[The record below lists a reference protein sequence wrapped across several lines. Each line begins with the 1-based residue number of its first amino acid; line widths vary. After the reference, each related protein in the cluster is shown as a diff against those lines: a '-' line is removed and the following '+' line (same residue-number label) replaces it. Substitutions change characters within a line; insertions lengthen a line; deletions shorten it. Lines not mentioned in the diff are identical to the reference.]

1 MVRETSPRPKLRP
14 EGFGVSEQT
23 ERMLE
28 PEGDPVSPTEVMKTG
43 LTEEVMGKAQDY
55 VDNPPPEPKKDPLA
69 FAAEKGYV
77 KAIKGP
83 EEKERY
89 ISNLNVGTEEGNQ
102 TVRQMFE
109 NILGKNPDWDPLLVN
124 WCATFVSDVLDN
136 LGADPLKTN
145 DKYDRLRARKFV
157 KYGSPV
163 ERKNIQQ
170 GDIVV
175 LDFPRDSE
183 GNITFGPGGKRDGVG
198 DHVTFY
204 VGDKSSANK
213 DGSGYIGVLG
223 GNQGYSSEIGIA
235 EYPEENILAVRR
247 ITYDDV
253 DYEFT
258 EALAKDNPNF
268 KAFLK
273 KEGEGFDFESFANP
287 DPMTGFNEGGLAE
300 NDNLELARAYGVT
313 VVDPEETDETLKAFG
328 KAAIE
333 SLPGISTA
341 ATVRDIK
348 EELEEEDPSWGKI
361 GLLAASEVVGM
372 VPGLGDAAQNM
383 VRQGVKRF
391 KTKKGSTYEVK
402 EGNTT
407 VRDKA
412 ARKEHPGESGIQPQ
426 SVKTIYM
433 PRSEVEKFAGLHQN
447 PEIGTEFVP
456 TGSNTAALRYTEDY
470 GPNKAGD
477 IVKGTEV
484 EFTLEPE
491 VGLNPVEIL
500 DFKNPRGI
508 HFGNEITEVVSDA
521 RPVDYA
527 EDLAQAEKL
536 IESDELLKEWRKE
549 NGGKGQR
556 FENPAKEDAEDFF
569 QGDITRKEL
578 QTLINSKLGDP
589 TLYTLDNFP
598 DMPTVT
604 DTVGGMG
611 TKARKYGILG
621 VKGFDLKEGQRVG
634 SRLDIPAYNE
644 YDKWI
649 VSIHDG
655 NVDKG
660 GVVGYGQAIRLK
672 NIEFKSEPK
681 MALDIARKKELKAAD
696 PEKGTPAKY
705 QTKST
710 IARIHG
716 DYVKEDPYE
725 LYEQAKLLLDDP
737 EWTQV
742 GMNPYRGSFFY
753 DKKTGMPVLNAEEV
767 IQVGPLVLAKK
778 VKTPKLSELKKYFGG
793 EFKDGK
799 YKSAARTKDGKV
811 KVFNQGGAVMNEQM
825 EMAFMAEGGLKDDG
839 LSVDPVS
846 GNDIPNGSLAEE
858 VRDDIPAQLSEGEY
872 VVPADVVRFYGVK
885 FFEDL
890 REEAKRGLADMEAN
904 GRIGGEPVPAG
915 GPQVNEA
922 PVTEQEM
929 AALRELAMEMNVGGM
944 VPDVNPN
951 MQPPPQAVGNASP
964 QQPQMMN
971 KGGTVLGFQSAGDT
985 GTTNDALSA
994 VQSKPLTG
1002 GGLGFSL
1009 FGPYTNDGSLP
1020 TGFGDDT
1027 KTTPFEEG
1035 QIVELYKDGKVLSFV
1050 MMRDYQAYLDKIEE
1064 GWLTKEQK
1072 DAKIAEEGPTVAGTD
1087 DTTTTDEETTGTT
1100 DSSDDRTDYRQF
1112 TTQTSTTP
1120 PKNVADMTDDE
1131 LKVALEGMN
1140 IVGRTGSTLAYSMG
1154 LPVGALVGS
1163 QLAANYNNM
1172 LEVARDRKLISDK
1185 EYEDKRKGSIFGG
1198 EKSIFDNL
1206 IDRSDKNKS
1215 LGTSNKKGV
1224 DFGDTWLG
1232 DLLGFDGKAGV
1243 QGPGLKESFG
1253 GARRN
1258 QTATAPSS
1266 TYAAPTTGATAP
1278 GDMGDGLRG
1287 SGTTSSTPSTQ
1298 AEKTSAANAATD
1310 DWVAATQAV
1319 QSSSSDDPDWGSK
1332 IRAQSEASKAATK
1345 AIQEAS
1351 GWSGGFFGTASNP
1364 NWRDAAAQGGLMAK
1378 KKKKK

>member
-14 EGFGVSEQT
+14 KGFGVSEQT

-83 EEKERY
+83 EEKEKY
-89 ISNLNVGTEEGNQ
+89 ISNLNVGTKEGNQ
-102 TVRQMFE
+102 TVRKMFE

-145 DKYDRLRARKFV
+145 DRYDRLRARKYV

-223 GNQGYSSEIGIA
+223 GNQGYNSEIGIA

-273 KEGEGFDFESFANP
+273 KEGEGFDMKSLEENP
-287 DPMTGFNEGGLAE
+287 MSPSNTPMTSRPQGFDEGGLAE
-300 NDNLELARAYGVT
+300 NDNLDLARSYGVT
-313 VVDPEETDETLKAFG
+313 VVDPEETDQTLKAFG

-333 SLPGISTA
+333 SIPGISTA
-341 ATVRDIK
+341 ATIRDIK
-348 EELEEEDPSWGKI
+348 EELQEEDPSLAKI
-361 GLLAASEVVGM
+361 GALAASEVVGL
-372 VPGLGDAAQNM
+372 VPGLGDVAQTM
-383 VRQGVKRF
+383 IRKGADKVTGVL
-391 KTKKGSTYEVK
+391 KK
-402 EGNTT
+402 
-407 VRDKA
+407 
-412 ARKEHPGESGIQPQ
+412 
-426 SVKTIYM
+426 
-433 PRSEVEKFAGLHQN
+433 
-447 PEIGTEFVP
+447 
-456 TGSNTAALRYTEDY
+456 
-470 GPNKAGD
+470 
-477 IVKGTEV
+477 
-484 EFTLEPE
+484 
-491 VGLNPVEIL
+491 
-500 DFKNPRGI
+500 
-508 HFGNEITEVVSDA
+508 A
-521 RPVDYA
+521 RPANYT

-556 FENPAKEDAEDFF
+556 FENPAKQDAEDFY

-589 TLYTLDNFP
+589 TLFTLDNFP
-598 DMPTVT
+598 DMPTIT

-660 GVVGYGQAIRLK
+660 GVIGYGQAIRLK
-672 NIEFKSEPK
+672 NIEFKSDPK

-705 QTKST
+705 QTKAT

-778 VKTPKLSELKKYFGG
+778 VQTPKLSELKKYFGG

-825 EMAFMAEGGLKDDG
+825 EMAFMAEGGLRDDG

-846 GNDIPNGSLAEE
+846 GNDIPNGSMAEE

-890 REEAKRGLADMEAN
+890 RKEAKRGLAEMESN
-904 GRIGGEPVPAG
+904 GRIGGEPVPEG

-944 VPDVNPN
+944 VPPVNPN
-951 MQPPPQAVGNASP
+951 MQPPPQAVGNAAL

-971 KGGTVLGFQSAGDT
+971 KGGTVLGFDGGGD
-985 GTTNDALSA
+985 LSA
-994 VQSKPLTG
+994 VQSQPITG

-1009 FGPYTNDGSLP
+1009 FGPFTNDGSLP
-1020 TGFGDDT
+1020 TN
-1027 KTTPFEEG
+1027 PFEEG

-1072 DAKIAEEGPTVAGTD
+1072 DAKLAEEGPSIAGT
-1087 DTTTTDEETTGTT
+1087 DTTTTTT
-1100 DSSDDRTDYRQF
+1100 DDKTASTTDRSDDRTDYRQF
-1112 TTQTSTTP
+1112 TTQTKPTLT
-1120 PKNVADMTDDE
+1120 KNVADMTDDE

-1140 IVGRTGSTLAYSMG
+1140 IVGRTGSTLAYTMG

-1163 QLAANYNNM
+1163 QLASNYNNM
-1172 LEVARDRKLISDK
+1172 LEVARDRNLISEK

-1198 EKSIFDNL
+1198 EKSLFDNL
-1206 IDRSDKNKS
+1206 IDRSDKNKE
-1215 LGTSNKKGV
+1215 LGTSNKKGI

-1243 QGPGLKESFG
+1243 QGPSLSESFG
-1253 GARRN
+1253 GARRD
-1258 QTATAPSS
+1258 QTALTPSS

-1287 SGTTSSTPSTQ
+1287 SGSTSSAPKTQ
-1298 AEKTSAANAATD
+1298 AEKTAAAKSATD
-1310 DWVAATQAV
+1310 DWVSATQAV
-1319 QSSSSDDPDWGSK
+1319 QSTSTDDPKAWSDAIK
-1332 IRAQSEASKAATK
+1332 AQSEASKAATK

-1351 GWSGGFFGTASNP
+1351 GWSGGFFGSASNP
-1364 NWRDAAAQGGLMAK
+1364 DWRDAAAEGGLMSKKNK
-1378 KKKKK
+1378 KKKK

>member
-124 WCATFVSDVLDN
+124 WCATFVSDVLAN

-313 VVDPEETDETLKAFG
+313 VVDPEETDQTLKALG
-328 KAAIE
+328 KAAVE
-333 SLPGISTA
+333 SIPGISTA
-341 ATVRDIK
+341 ATIRDIK
-348 EELEEEDPSWGKI
+348 EELEKEDPSLAKVGV
-361 GLLAASEVVGM
+361 LAASEVVGL
-372 VPGLGDAAQNM
+372 VPGLGDAAQTMIRKGADKVTRIIKPAANREELLADAPENAQEVLGITEKQKEDWRKSKPKRKQ
-383 VRQGVKRF
+383 VRTPQLQ
-391 KTKKGSTYEVK
+391 KG
-402 EGNTT
+402 
-407 VRDKA
+407 
-412 ARKEHPGESGIQPQ
+412 
-426 SVKTIYM
+426 
-433 PRSEVEKFAGLHQN
+433 
-447 PEIGTEFVP
+447 
-456 TGSNTAALRYTEDY
+456 
-470 GPNKAGD
+470 
-477 IVKGTEV
+477 
-484 EFTLEPE
+484 LEAY
-491 VGLNPVEIL
+491 L
-500 DFKNPRGI
+500 D
-508 HFGNEITEVVSDA
+508 NEITYQEYLELADNF
-521 RPVDYA
+521 RPIVPIKEA
-527 EDLAQAEKL
+527 P
-536 IESDELLKEWRKE
+536 EL
-549 NGGKGQR
+549 
-556 FENPAKEDAEDFF
+556 
-569 QGDITRKEL
+569 
-578 QTLINSKLGDP
+578 P
-589 TLYTLDNFP
+589 TTLDIVSSLKP
-598 DMPTVT
+598 QQVEKGIIGVSKEIED
-604 DTVGGMG
+604 G
-611 TKARKYGILG
+611 T
-621 VKGFDLKEGQRVG
+621 RVA
-634 SRLDIPAYNE
+634 SRLDINAYE
-644 YDKWI
+644 SFDTWV
-649 VSIHDG
+649 VSFHDG
-655 NVDKG
+655 LNDSLSG
-660 GVVGYGQAIRLK
+660 ASIGYGQVAVLE
-672 NIEFKSEPK
+672 NVNFKTIP
-681 MALDIARKKELKAAD
+681 KAAANIA
-696 PEKGTPAKY
+696 KGK
-705 QTKST
+705 TKST
-710 IARIHG
+710 IARIFG
-716 DYVKEDPYE
+716 DYKN
-725 LYEQAKLLLDDP
+725 ADP
-737 EWTQV
+737 EAVHQMAKDILADPDSEWVQV
-742 GMNPYRGSFFY
+742 GMNPYRHSFFY
-753 DKKTGMPVLNAEEV
+753 DKADGMPVTEASEV
-767 IQVGPLVLAKK
+767 IQVGPLVLARNVKK
-778 VKTPKLSELKKYFGG
+778 VSRDDPQFSFLINKNDPESIKN
-793 EFKDGK
+793 
-799 YKSAARTKDGKV
+799 
-811 KVFNQGGAVMNEQM
+811 FNQGGAVMNEQM

-985 GTTNDALSA
+985 GTTDDALSA

-1087 DTTTTDEETTGTT
+1087 DTTTDEETTGTT

-1253 GARRN
+1253 GARRDQTAAIPSIQDTSAADN
-1258 QTATAPSS
+1258 QTAAEE
-1266 TYAAPTTGATAP
+1266 A
-1278 GDMGDGLRG
+1278 MGR
-1287 SGTTSSTPSTQ
+1287 TTSSAPSTQ
-1298 AEKTSAANAATD
+1298 AEKTAAAKAATD
-1310 DWVAATQAV
+1310 DWVAATQVA
-1319 QSSSSDDPDWGSK
+1319 QSTSTDDPKAWSDAIK
-1332 IRAQSEASKAATK
+1332 AQSEASKAATK

>member
-83 EEKERY
+83 EEKEKY

-124 WCATFVSDVLDN
+124 WCATFVSDVLAN

-313 VVDPEETDETLKAFG
+313 VVDPEETDQTLKALG
-328 KAAIE
+328 KAAVE
-333 SLPGISTA
+333 SIPGVSTA
-341 ATVRDIK
+341 ATIRDIK
-348 EELEEEDPSWGKI
+348 EELEKEDPSLAKVGV
-361 GLLAASEVVGM
+361 LAASEVVGL
-372 VPGLGDAAQNM
+372 VPGLGDAAQTM
-383 VRQGVKRF
+383 IRKGADKI
-391 KTKKGSTYEVK
+391 TGALKK
-402 EGNTT
+402 
-407 VRDKA
+407 
-412 ARKEHPGESGIQPQ
+412 
-426 SVKTIYM
+426 
-433 PRSEVEKFAGLHQN
+433 
-447 PEIGTEFVP
+447 
-456 TGSNTAALRYTEDY
+456 
-470 GPNKAGD
+470 
-477 IVKGTEV
+477 
-484 EFTLEPE
+484 
-491 VGLNPVEIL
+491 
-500 DFKNPRGI
+500 
-508 HFGNEITEVVSDA
+508 A

-672 NIEFKSEPK
+672 NIEFKPEPK

-710 IARIHG
+710 IARING

-890 REEAKRGLADMEAN
+890 REEAKRGLAEMEAN

-1072 DAKIAEEGPTVAGTD
+1072 DAKIAEEGPTVEGTD
-1087 DTTTTDEETTGTT
+1087 DTTTTGEGTTT
-1100 DSSDDRTDYRQF
+1100 DSSDDKTDYRQF
-1112 TTQTSTTP
+1112 TTQTGSTK

-1198 EKSIFDNL
+1198 EKSLFDNL
-1206 IDRSDKNKS
+1206 IDRSDQNEKV
-1215 LGTSNKKGV
+1215 GTTNKKGK

-1232 DLLGFDGKAGV
+1232 DLLGFDGKAGI
-1243 QGPGLKESFG
+1243 QARDAEGNLLGLKASFG
-1253 GARRN
+1253 GARRDQTAAIPSIQDTSAADN
-1258 QTATAPSS
+1258 QTAAEE
-1266 TYAAPTTGATAP
+1266 A
-1278 GDMGDGLRG
+1278 MGR
-1287 SGTTSSTPSTQ
+1287 TTSSAPSTQ
-1298 AEKTSAANAATD
+1298 AEKTAAAKAATD
-1310 DWVAATQAV
+1310 DWVAATQVA
-1319 QSSSSDDPDWGSK
+1319 QSTSTDDPKAWSDAIK
-1332 IRAQSEASKAATK
+1332 AQSEASKAATK

>member
-313 VVDPEETDETLKAFG
+313 VVDPEETDQTLKALG
-328 KAAIE
+328 KAAVE
-333 SLPGISTA
+333 SIPGVSTA
-341 ATVRDIK
+341 ATIRDIK
-348 EELEEEDPSWGKI
+348 EELEKEDPSLAKVGV
-361 GLLAASEVVGM
+361 LAASEVVGL
-372 VPGLGDAAQNM
+372 VPGLGDAAQTMIRKGADKVTRIIKPAANREELLADAPKNAQEVLGITEKQKEDWRKSKPKRKQ
-383 VRQGVKRF
+383 VRTPQLQ
-391 KTKKGSTYEVK
+391 KG
-402 EGNTT
+402 
-407 VRDKA
+407 
-412 ARKEHPGESGIQPQ
+412 
-426 SVKTIYM
+426 
-433 PRSEVEKFAGLHQN
+433 
-447 PEIGTEFVP
+447 
-456 TGSNTAALRYTEDY
+456 
-470 GPNKAGD
+470 
-477 IVKGTEV
+477 
-484 EFTLEPE
+484 LEAY
-491 VGLNPVEIL
+491 L
-500 DFKNPRGI
+500 D
-508 HFGNEITEVVSDA
+508 NEITYQEYLELADNF
-521 RPVDYA
+521 RPIVPIKEA
-527 EDLAQAEKL
+527 P
-536 IESDELLKEWRKE
+536 EL
-549 NGGKGQR
+549 
-556 FENPAKEDAEDFF
+556 
-569 QGDITRKEL
+569 
-578 QTLINSKLGDP
+578 P
-589 TLYTLDNFP
+589 TTLDIVSSLKP
-598 DMPTVT
+598 QQVEKGIIGVSKEIED
-604 DTVGGMG
+604 G
-611 TKARKYGILG
+611 T
-621 VKGFDLKEGQRVG
+621 RVA
-634 SRLDIPAYNE
+634 SRLDINAYE
-644 YDKWI
+644 SFDTWV
-649 VSIHDG
+649 VSFHDG
-655 NVDKG
+655 LNDSLSG
-660 GVVGYGQAIRLK
+660 ASIGYGQVAVLE
-672 NIEFKSEPK
+672 NVNFKTIP
-681 MALDIARKKELKAAD
+681 KAAANIA
-696 PEKGTPAKY
+696 KGK
-705 QTKST
+705 TKST
-710 IARIHG
+710 IARIFG
-716 DYVKEDPYE
+716 DYKN
-725 LYEQAKLLLDDP
+725 ADP
-737 EWTQV
+737 EAVHQMAKDILADPDSEWVQV
-742 GMNPYRGSFFY
+742 GMNPYRHSFFY
-753 DKKTGMPVLNAEEV
+753 DKADGMPVTEASEV
-767 IQVGPLVLAKK
+767 IQVGPLVLARNVKK
-778 VKTPKLSELKKYFGG
+778 VSRDDPQFSFLINKNDPESIKN
-793 EFKDGK
+793 
-799 YKSAARTKDGKV
+799 
-811 KVFNQGGAVMNEQM
+811 FNQGGAVMNEQM

-890 REEAKRGLADMEAN
+890 REEAKRGLAEMEAN

-944 VPDVNPN
+944 VPDMNPN

-1050 MMRDYQAYLDKIEE
+1050 MMRDYQDYLDKIEE

-1198 EKSIFDNL
+1198 EKSLFDNL
-1206 IDRSDKNKS
+1206 IDRSDQNQK
-1215 LGTSNKKGV
+1215 LGTTNKKGK

-1232 DLLGFDGKAGV
+1232 DLLGFDGKAGI
-1243 QGPGLKESFG
+1243 QARDAEGNLLGLKASFG
-1253 GARRN
+1253 GARRDQTAAIPSIQDTSAADN
-1258 QTATAPSS
+1258 QTAAEE
-1266 TYAAPTTGATAP
+1266 A
-1278 GDMGDGLRG
+1278 MGR
-1287 SGTTSSTPSTQ
+1287 TTSSAPSTQ
-1298 AEKTSAANAATD
+1298 AEKTAAAKAATD
-1310 DWVAATQAV
+1310 DWVAATQVA
-1319 QSSSSDDPDWGSK
+1319 QSTSTDDPKAWSDAIK
-1332 IRAQSEASKAATK
+1332 AQSEASKAATK

>member
-28 PEGDPVSPTEVMKTG
+28 PEGDPISPTEVMKTG
-43 LTEEVMGKAQDY
+43 LTDDVMGKAQDY

-83 EEKERY
+83 EEKEKY

-102 TVRQMFE
+102 TVRKMFE

-145 DKYDRLRARKFV
+145 DRYDRLRARKYV
-157 KYGSPV
+157 KYGSAV

-268 KAFLK
+268 EAFLK
-273 KEGEGFDFESFANP
+273 KEGEGFDMKSLEENP
-287 DPMTGFNEGGLAE
+287 MSPSNRPMASRPQGFDEGGLAE
-300 NDNLELARAYGVT
+300 NKDLDLARSYGVT
-313 VVDPEETDETLKAFG
+313 VVDPEETDQTLKAFG

-333 SLPGISTA
+333 SIPGISTA
-341 ATVRDIK
+341 ATIRDIK
-348 EELEEEDPSWGKI
+348 EELQEEDPSWGKI
-361 GLLAASEVVGM
+361 GLLTAGEVVGM

-433 PRSEVEKFAGLHQN
+433 PRSELEKFAGVHQN
-447 PEIGTEFVP
+447 PDMPTEFVP
-456 TGSNTAALRYTEDY
+456 TGPDTAALRLTKDW
-470 GPNKAGD
+470 GPRKAGE
-477 IVKGTEV
+477 ILQGTEV
-484 EFTLEPE
+484 KFTLEPE

-500 DFKNPRGI
+500 DFRSPRGI
-508 HFGNEITEVVSDA
+508 HFGNEITEVMYDVKISPA
-521 RPVDYA
+521 ASR
-527 EDLAQAEKL
+527 E
-536 IESDELLKEWRKE
+536 ELLDDASE
-549 NGGKGQR
+549 NAQEVLGITEKQ
-556 FENPAKEDAEDFF
+556 KEDW
-569 QGDITRKEL
+569 R
-578 QTLINSKLGDP
+578 NSKPKKKQVRTHQLQKGLEDYLENEI
-589 TLYTLDNFP
+589 TYQEYLELADNFRP
-598 DMPTVT
+598 IVPIKEAPELPTTMDIVSSLTPNQVKKGVIGVT
-604 DTVGGMG
+604 KNIEDG
-611 TKARKYGILG
+611 T
-621 VKGFDLKEGQRVG
+621 RVA
-634 SRLDIPAYNE
+634 SRLDINAYENF
-644 YDKWI
+644 DTWV
-649 VSIHDG
+649 VSFHDG
-655 NVDKG
+655 LNDSLSG
-660 GVVGYGQAIRLK
+660 ASVGYGQVAVLNNVSFK
-672 NIEFKSEPK
+672 TNPKGAANIAKGK
-681 MALDIARKKELKAAD
+681 GKA
-696 PEKGTPAKY
+696 
-705 QTKST
+705 T
-710 IARIHG
+710 IARIFG
-716 DYVKEDPYE
+716 DYEN
-725 LYEQAKLLLDDP
+725 ADP
-737 EWTQV
+737 EAVHQMAKEILADPESEWVQV
-742 GMNPYRGSFFY
+742 GMNPFRHSFFY
-753 DKKTGMPVLNAEEV
+753 DKADGMPVTEASQI
-767 IQVGPLVLAKK
+767 IQVGPLVLAKNVKK
-778 VKTPKLSELKKYFGG
+778 VSRDDP
-793 EFKDGK
+793 EFSFLLNKNDPESIK
-799 YKSAARTKDGKV
+799 NY
-811 KVFNQGGAVMNEQM
+811 NQGGAVMNEQM
-825 EMAFMAEGGLKDDG
+825 EMAFMAEGGLRDDG

-846 GNDIPNGSLAEE
+846 GNDIPNGSMAEE

-890 REEAKRGLADMEAN
+890 REEAKRGLAEMESN

-929 AALRELAMEMNVGGM
+929 AALRELALEMNVGGM
-944 VPDVNPN
+944 VPSTNPN
-951 MQPPPQAVGNASP
+951 MQPPPQAVGNAAP

-985 GTTNDALSA
+985 GTTSDALSA
-994 VQSKPLTG
+994 VQSEPLTG

-1050 MMRDYQAYLDKIEE
+1050 MMRDYQDYLDKIAE

-1072 DAKIAEEGPTVAGTD
+1072 DAKLAEEGPSIAGPDTTTTTTD
-1087 DTTTTDEETTGTT
+1087 DTTASTT
-1100 DSSDDRTDYRQF
+1100 DSSDDRTDYRKF
-1112 TTQTSTTP
+1112 TTESKPTLT
-1120 PKNVADMTDDE
+1120 KNVADMTDDE

-1140 IVGRTGSTLAYSMG
+1140 IVGRTGSTLAYTMG

-1163 QLAANYNNM
+1163 QLASNYNNM
-1172 LEVARDRKLISDK
+1172 LEVARDRNLISEK
-1185 EYEDKRKGSIFGG
+1185 EYGDKRKGSIFGG
-1198 EKSIFDNL
+1198 EKSLFDNL
-1206 IDRSDKNKS
+1206 IDRSNKNKE
-1215 LGTSNKKGV
+1215 LAIKKV
-1224 DFGDTWLG
+1224 
-1232 DLLGFDGKAGV
+1232 
-1243 QGPGLKESFG
+1243 
-1253 GARRN
+1253 
-1258 QTATAPSS
+1258 
-1266 TYAAPTTGATAP
+1266 
-1278 GDMGDGLRG
+1278 
-1287 SGTTSSTPSTQ
+1287 
-1298 AEKTSAANAATD
+1298 
-1310 DWVAATQAV
+1310 
-1319 QSSSSDDPDWGSK
+1319 
-1332 IRAQSEASKAATK
+1332 
-1345 AIQEAS
+1345 
-1351 GWSGGFFGTASNP
+1351 
-1364 NWRDAAAQGGLMAK
+1364 
-1378 KKKKK
+1378 

>member
-14 EGFGVSEQT
+14 KGFGVSEQT

-28 PEGDPVSPTEVMKTG
+28 PEGDPISPTEVMKTG
-43 LTEEVMGKAQDY
+43 LTDDVMGKAQDY

-83 EEKERY
+83 EEKEKY
-89 ISNLNVGTEEGNQ
+89 ISNLNVGTKEGNQ
-102 TVRQMFE
+102 TVRKMFE

-145 DKYDRLRARKFV
+145 DRYDRLRARKYV

-183 GNITFGPGGKRDGVG
+183 GNITFAPGGKRDGVG

-273 KEGEGFDFESFANP
+273 KEGEGFDMKSLEENP
-287 DPMTGFNEGGLAE
+287 MSPSNTPMTSRPQGFDEGGLAE
-300 NDNLELARAYGVT
+300 NDNLDLARSYGVT
-313 VVDPEETDETLKAFG
+313 VVDPEETDQTLKAFG

-348 EELEEEDPSWGKI
+348 EELQEEDPSWGKI
-361 GLLAASEVVGM
+361 GLLAAGEVVGM

-433 PRSEVEKFAGLHQN
+433 PRSEVEKFGGVHQN
-447 PEIGTEFVP
+447 PDIPTEFIP
-456 TGSNTAALRYTEDY
+456 TGPDTAALRLTEDW
-470 GPNKAGD
+470 GPLKAGD
-477 IVKGTEV
+477 ILPETEV
-484 EFTLEPE
+484 KFTLDPE

-500 DFKNPRGI
+500 DFRSPRGI
-508 HFGNEITEVVSDA
+508 HFGNEITEVMDDV
-521 RPVDYA
+521 RPANYA
-527 EDLAQAEKL
+527 EDLAQAEEL

-556 FENPAKEDAEDFF
+556 FENPAKQDAEDFY

-589 TLYTLDNFP
+589 TLFTLDNFP
-598 DMPTVT
+598 DMPTIT

-660 GVVGYGQAIRLK
+660 GVIGYGQAIRLK
-672 NIEFKSEPK
+672 NIEFKSDPK

-705 QTKST
+705 QTKAT

-778 VKTPKLSELKKYFGG
+778 VQTPKLSELKKYFGG

-825 EMAFMAEGGLKDDG
+825 EMAFMAEGGLRDDG

-846 GNDIPNGSLAEE
+846 GNDIPNGSMAEE

-890 REEAKRGLADMEAN
+890 REEAKRGLAEMESN
-904 GRIGGEPVPAG
+904 GRIGGEPVPEG

-944 VPDVNPN
+944 VPPVNPN
-951 MQPPPQAVGNASP
+951 MQPPPQAVGNAAP

-971 KGGTVLGFQSAGDT
+971 KGGTVLGFDNGGD
-985 GTTNDALSA
+985 LSA
-994 VQSKPLTG
+994 VQSQPITG

-1009 FGPYTNDGSLP
+1009 FGPSTNDGSLP
-1020 TGFGDDT
+1020 TN
-1027 KTTPFEEG
+1027 PFEEG
-1035 QIVELYKDGKVLSFV
+1035 QIVELYKDGRVLSFV

-1072 DAKIAEEGPTVAGTD
+1072 DAKLAEEGPSIAGT
-1087 DTTTTDEETTGTT
+1087 DTTTTTTT
-1100 DSSDDRTDYRQF
+1100 DDKTASTTDRSDDRTDYRQF
-1112 TTQTSTTP
+1112 TTQTKPTLT
-1120 PKNVADMTDDE
+1120 KNVADMTDDE

-1140 IVGRTGSTLAYSMG
+1140 IVGRTGSTLAYTMG

-1163 QLAANYNNM
+1163 QLASNYNNM
-1172 LEVARDRKLISDK
+1172 LEVARDRNLISDK
-1185 EYEDKRKGSIFGG
+1185 EYESKRKGSIFGG
-1198 EKSIFDNL
+1198 EKSLFDNL
-1206 IDRSDKNKS
+1206 IDRSDKNKE
-1215 LGTSNKKGV
+1215 LGTSNKKGI

-1243 QGPGLKESFG
+1243 QGPSLSESFG
-1253 GARRN
+1253 GARRD
-1258 QTATAPSS
+1258 QTALTPSS

-1287 SGTTSSTPSTQ
+1287 SGSTSSAPKTQ
-1298 AEKTSAANAATD
+1298 AEKTAAAKSATD
-1310 DWVAATQAV
+1310 DWVSATQAV
-1319 QSSSSDDPDWGSK
+1319 QSTSTDDPKAWSDAIK
-1332 IRAQSEASKAATK
+1332 AQSEASKAATK

-1351 GWSGGFFGTASNP
+1351 GWSGGFFGSASNP
-1364 NWRDAAAQGGLMAK
+1364 NWRDAAAEGGLMSKKNK
-1378 KKKKK
+1378 KKKK

>member
-183 GNITFGPGGKRDGVG
+183 NNITFGPGGKRDGVG

-348 EELEEEDPSWGKI
+348 EELEKEDPSLAKVGV
-361 GLLAASEVVGM
+361 LAASEVVGL
-372 VPGLGDAAQNM
+372 VPGLGDAAQTMIRKGADKVTRIIKPAANREELLADAPENAQEVLGITEKQKEDWRKSKPKRKQ
-383 VRQGVKRF
+383 VRTPQLQ
-391 KTKKGSTYEVK
+391 KG
-402 EGNTT
+402 
-407 VRDKA
+407 
-412 ARKEHPGESGIQPQ
+412 
-426 SVKTIYM
+426 
-433 PRSEVEKFAGLHQN
+433 
-447 PEIGTEFVP
+447 
-456 TGSNTAALRYTEDY
+456 
-470 GPNKAGD
+470 
-477 IVKGTEV
+477 
-484 EFTLEPE
+484 LEAY
-491 VGLNPVEIL
+491 L
-500 DFKNPRGI
+500 D
-508 HFGNEITEVVSDA
+508 NEITYQEYLELADNF
-521 RPVDYA
+521 RPIVPIKEA
-527 EDLAQAEKL
+527 P
-536 IESDELLKEWRKE
+536 EL
-549 NGGKGQR
+549 
-556 FENPAKEDAEDFF
+556 
-569 QGDITRKEL
+569 
-578 QTLINSKLGDP
+578 P
-589 TLYTLDNFP
+589 TTLDIVSSLKP
-598 DMPTVT
+598 QQVEKGIIGVSKEIED
-604 DTVGGMG
+604 G
-611 TKARKYGILG
+611 T
-621 VKGFDLKEGQRVG
+621 RVA
-634 SRLDIPAYNE
+634 SRLDINAYE
-644 YDKWI
+644 SFDTWV
-649 VSIHDG
+649 VSFHDG
-655 NVDKG
+655 LNDSLSG
-660 GVVGYGQAIRLK
+660 ASIGYGQVAVLE
-672 NIEFKSEPK
+672 NVNFKTIP
-681 MALDIARKKELKAAD
+681 KAAANIA
-696 PEKGTPAKY
+696 KGK
-705 QTKST
+705 TKST
-710 IARIHG
+710 IARIFG
-716 DYVKEDPYE
+716 DYKN
-725 LYEQAKLLLDDP
+725 ADP
-737 EWTQV
+737 EAVHQMAKDILADPDSEWVQV
-742 GMNPYRGSFFY
+742 GMNPYRHSFFY
-753 DKKTGMPVLNAEEV
+753 DKADGMPVTEASEV
-767 IQVGPLVLAKK
+767 IQVGPLVLARNVKK
-778 VKTPKLSELKKYFGG
+778 VSRDDPQFSFLINKNDPESIKN
-793 EFKDGK
+793 
-799 YKSAARTKDGKV
+799 
-811 KVFNQGGAVMNEQM
+811 FNQGGAVMNEQM

-1050 MMRDYQAYLDKIEE
+1050 MMRDYQDYLDKIEE

-1198 EKSIFDNL
+1198 EKSLFDNL
-1206 IDRSDKNKS
+1206 IDRSDQNEK
-1215 LGTSNKKGV
+1215 LGTTNKKGK

-1232 DLLGFDGKAGV
+1232 DLLGFDGKAGI
-1243 QGPGLKESFG
+1243 QARDAEGNLLGLKASFG
-1253 GARRN
+1253 GARRDQTAAIPSIQDTSAADN
-1258 QTATAPSS
+1258 QTAAEK
-1266 TYAAPTTGATAP
+1266 A
-1278 GDMGDGLRG
+1278 MGR
-1287 SGTTSSTPSTQ
+1287 TTSSAPSTQ
-1298 AEKTSAANAATD
+1298 AEKTAAAKAATD
-1310 DWVAATQAV
+1310 DWAAATQVA
-1319 QSSSSDDPDWGSK
+1319 QSTSTDDPKAWSDAIK
-1332 IRAQSEASKAATK
+1332 AQSEASKAATK

>member
-69 FAAEKGYV
+69 FATEKGYV

-83 EEKERY
+83 EEKEKY

-102 TVRQMFE
+102 TVRKMFE

-145 DKYDRLRARKFV
+145 DRYDRLRARKYV

-204 VGDKSSANK
+204 VGNKSSANK

-223 GNQGYSSEIGIA
+223 GNQGYNSEIGIA

-287 DPMTGFNEGGLAE
+287 NQMAGFNEGGLAE
-300 NDNLELARAYGVT
+300 NDNLELARSYGVS
-313 VVDPEETDETLKAFG
+313 VVDPEETDQTLKAFG

-333 SLPGISTA
+333 SIPGISTA

-348 EELEEEDPSWGKI
+348 EELQEEDPSWGKI
-361 GLLAASEVVGM
+361 GLLAAGEVVGM
-372 VPGLGDAAQNM
+372 VPGLGDVAQNM

-391 KTKKGSTYEVK
+391 KTGRGSTYKVEEGSRTTRERAPDEV
-402 EGNTT
+402 G
-407 VRDKA
+407 
-412 ARKEHPGESGIQPQ
+412 GEVVTQPTSG
-426 SVKTIYM
+426 KTIYM
-433 PRSEVEKFAGLHQN
+433 SYDDMERFGLLFQKGE
-447 PEIGTEFVP
+447 PGLYQFVP
-456 TGSNTAALRYTEDY
+456 IEGQKGKAHLTFAKDY

-477 IVKGTEV
+477 PVPNTEV
-484 EFTLEPE
+484 SFTTEPK
-491 VGLNPVEIL
+491 VGDHPVEIYEST
-500 DFKNPRGI
+500 NNNRVSI
-508 HFGNEITEVVSDA
+508 HFGSEITEVMDDV
-521 RPVDYA
+521 RPANYA

-556 FENPAKEDAEDFF
+556 FENPAKQDAEDFY

-589 TLYTLDNFP
+589 TLFTLDNFP
-598 DMPTVT
+598 DMPTIT

-660 GVVGYGQAIRLK
+660 GVIGYGQAIRLK
-672 NIEFKSEPK
+672 NIEFKSDPK

-705 QTKST
+705 QTKAT

-778 VKTPKLSELKKYFGG
+778 VETPKLSELKKYFGG

-799 YKSAARTKDGKV
+799 YKSATRTKDGKV

-825 EMAFMAEGGLKDDG
+825 EMAFMAEGGLRDDG

-846 GNDIPNGSLAEE
+846 GNDIPNGSMAEE

-890 REEAKRGLADMEAN
+890 RKEAKRGLAEMESN
-904 GRIGGEPVPAG
+904 GRIGGEPVPEG

-944 VPDVNPN
+944 VPSVNPN
-951 MQPPPQAVGNASP
+951 MQPPPQAVGNAAP

-971 KGGTVLGFQSAGDT
+971 KGGTVLGFDGGGD
-985 GTTNDALSA
+985 LSA
-994 VQSKPLTG
+994 VQSQPITG

-1009 FGPYTNDGSLP
+1009 FGPSTNDGSLP
-1020 TGFGDDT
+1020 TS
-1027 KTTPFEEG
+1027 PFEEG

-1072 DAKIAEEGPTVAGTD
+1072 DAKLAEEGPSIAGT
-1087 DTTTTDEETTGTT
+1087 DTTTTTTDDKTASTT

-1112 TTQTSTTP
+1112 TTQTKPTLT
-1120 PKNVADMTDDE
+1120 KNVADMTDDE

-1140 IVGRTGSTLAYSMG
+1140 IVGRTGSTLAYTMG

-1163 QLAANYNNM
+1163 QLASNYNNM
-1172 LEVARDRKLISDK
+1172 LEVARDRNLISEK

-1198 EKSIFDNL
+1198 EKSLFDNL
-1206 IDRSDKNKS
+1206 IDRSDKNKE
-1215 LGTSNKKGV
+1215 LGTSNKKGI

-1243 QGPGLKESFG
+1243 QGPSLSESFG
-1253 GARRN
+1253 GARRD
-1258 QTATAPSS
+1258 QTALTPSS

-1287 SGTTSSTPSTQ
+1287 PGSTSTAPATQ
-1298 AEKTSAANAATD
+1298 AEKTAAAKSATD

-1319 QSSSSDDPDWGSK
+1319 KSTSTDDPNWGAAIK
-1332 IRAQSEASKAATK
+1332 AQSDASKAATK

-1351 GWSGGFFGTASNP
+1351 GWSGGFFGSASNP
-1364 NWRDAAAQGGLMAK
+1364 NWRDAAAEGGLMSKKNK
-1378 KKKKK
+1378 KKKK

>member
-183 GNITFGPGGKRDGVG
+183 GNITFGPGGKRDSVG

-287 DPMTGFNEGGLAE
+287 DPMTGFN
-300 NDNLELARAYGVT
+300 
-313 VVDPEETDETLKAFG
+313 
-328 KAAIE
+328 
-333 SLPGISTA
+333 
-341 ATVRDIK
+341 
-348 EELEEEDPSWGKI
+348 
-361 GLLAASEVVGM
+361 
-372 VPGLGDAAQNM
+372 
-383 VRQGVKRF
+383 
-391 KTKKGSTYEVK
+391 
-402 EGNTT
+402 
-407 VRDKA
+407 
-412 ARKEHPGESGIQPQ
+412 
-426 SVKTIYM
+426 
-433 PRSEVEKFAGLHQN
+433 
-447 PEIGTEFVP
+447 
-456 TGSNTAALRYTEDY
+456 
-470 GPNKAGD
+470 
-477 IVKGTEV
+477 
-484 EFTLEPE
+484 
-491 VGLNPVEIL
+491 
-500 DFKNPRGI
+500 
-508 HFGNEITEVVSDA
+508 
-521 RPVDYA
+521 
-527 EDLAQAEKL
+527 
-536 IESDELLKEWRKE
+536 
-549 NGGKGQR
+549 
-556 FENPAKEDAEDFF
+556 
-569 QGDITRKEL
+569 
-578 QTLINSKLGDP
+578 
-589 TLYTLDNFP
+589 
-598 DMPTVT
+598 
-604 DTVGGMG
+604 
-611 TKARKYGILG
+611 
-621 VKGFDLKEGQRVG
+621 
-634 SRLDIPAYNE
+634 
-644 YDKWI
+644 
-649 VSIHDG
+649 
-655 NVDKG
+655 
-660 GVVGYGQAIRLK
+660 
-672 NIEFKSEPK
+672 
-681 MALDIARKKELKAAD
+681 
-696 PEKGTPAKY
+696 
-705 QTKST
+705 
-710 IARIHG
+710 
-716 DYVKEDPYE
+716 
-725 LYEQAKLLLDDP
+725 
-737 EWTQV
+737 
-742 GMNPYRGSFFY
+742 
-753 DKKTGMPVLNAEEV
+753 
-767 IQVGPLVLAKK
+767 
-778 VKTPKLSELKKYFGG
+778 
-793 EFKDGK
+793 
-799 YKSAARTKDGKV
+799 
-811 KVFNQGGAVMNEQM
+811 QGGAVMNEQI

-1100 DSSDDRTDYRQF
+1100 DSSDDKTDYRQF

-1206 IDRSDKNKS
+1206 IDRSDKNKA

-1253 GARRN
+1253 GARRDQTAAIPSIQDTSAADN
-1258 QTATAPSS
+1258 QTAAEE
-1266 TYAAPTTGATAP
+1266 A
-1278 GDMGDGLRG
+1278 MGR
-1287 SGTTSSTPSTQ
+1287 TTSSAPNTQ
-1298 AEKTSAANAATD
+1298 AEKTAAAKAATD
-1310 DWVAATQAV
+1310 DWVAATQVA
-1319 QSSSSDDPDWGSK
+1319 QSTSTDDPKAWSDAIK
-1332 IRAQSEASKAATK
+1332 AQSEASKAATK

>member
-124 WCATFVSDVLDN
+124 WCATFVSDVLAN

-348 EELEEEDPSWGKI
+348 EELEKEDPSLAKVGV
-361 GLLAASEVVGM
+361 LAASEVVGL
-372 VPGLGDAAQNM
+372 VPGLGDAAQTMIRKGADKVTRIIKPAANREELLADAPENAQEVLGITEKQKEDWRKSKPKRKQ
-383 VRQGVKRF
+383 VRTPQLQ
-391 KTKKGSTYEVK
+391 KG
-402 EGNTT
+402 
-407 VRDKA
+407 
-412 ARKEHPGESGIQPQ
+412 
-426 SVKTIYM
+426 
-433 PRSEVEKFAGLHQN
+433 
-447 PEIGTEFVP
+447 
-456 TGSNTAALRYTEDY
+456 
-470 GPNKAGD
+470 
-477 IVKGTEV
+477 
-484 EFTLEPE
+484 LEAY
-491 VGLNPVEIL
+491 L
-500 DFKNPRGI
+500 D
-508 HFGNEITEVVSDA
+508 NEITYQEYLELADNF
-521 RPVDYA
+521 RPIVP
-527 EDLAQAEKL
+527 
-536 IESDELLKEWRKE
+536 IKEAPGR
-549 NGGKGQR
+549 
-556 FENPAKEDAEDFF
+556 
-569 QGDITRKEL
+569 
-578 QTLINSKLGDP
+578 P
-589 TLYTLDNFP
+589 TTLDIVSSLKP
-598 DMPTVT
+598 QQVEKGIIGVSKEIED
-604 DTVGGMG
+604 G
-611 TKARKYGILG
+611 T
-621 VKGFDLKEGQRVG
+621 RVA
-634 SRLDIPAYNE
+634 SRLDINAYE
-644 YDKWI
+644 SFDTWV
-649 VSIHDG
+649 VSFHAGLNDSLSGASIG
-655 NVDKG
+655 YCQVAVLENV
-660 GVVGYGQAIRLK
+660 
-672 NIEFKSEPK
+672 NFKTIP
-681 MALDIARKKELKAAD
+681 KAAANIA
-696 PEKGTPAKY
+696 KGK
-705 QTKST
+705 TKTT
-710 IARIHG
+710 IARIFG
-716 DYVKEDPYE
+716 DYKN
-725 LYEQAKLLLDDP
+725 ADP
-737 EWTQV
+737 EAVHQMAKDILADPDSEWVQV
-742 GMNPYRGSFFY
+742 GMNPYRHSFFY
-753 DKKTGMPVLNAEEV
+753 DKADGMPVTEASEV
-767 IQVGPLVLAKK
+767 IQVGPLVLARNVKK
-778 VKTPKLSELKKYFGG
+778 VSRDDPQFSFLINKNDPESIKN
-793 EFKDGK
+793 
-799 YKSAARTKDGKV
+799 
-811 KVFNQGGAVMNEQM
+811 FNQGGAVMNEQM

-890 REEAKRGLADMEAN
+890 REEAKRGLAEMEAN

-1087 DTTTTDEETTGTT
+1087 DTTTDEETTGTT

-1253 GARRN
+1253 GARRD

-1287 SGTTSSTPSTQ
+1287 SGTTSSAPSTQ
-1298 AEKTSAANAATD
+1298 AEKTAAANAATN

>member
-83 EEKERY
+83 EEKEKY

-124 WCATFVSDVLDN
+124 WCATFVSDVLAN

-313 VVDPEETDETLKAFG
+313 VVDPEETDQTLKALG
-328 KAAIE
+328 KAAVE
-333 SLPGISTA
+333 SIPGVSTA
-341 ATVRDIK
+341 ATIRDIK
-348 EELEEEDPSWGKI
+348 EELEKEDPSLAKVGV
-361 GLLAASEVVGM
+361 LAASEVVGL
-372 VPGLGDAAQNM
+372 VPGLGDAAQTMIRKGADKVTRIIKPAANREELLADAPENAQEVLGITEKQKEDWRKSKPKRKQ
-383 VRQGVKRF
+383 VRTPQLQ
-391 KTKKGSTYEVK
+391 KG
-402 EGNTT
+402 
-407 VRDKA
+407 
-412 ARKEHPGESGIQPQ
+412 
-426 SVKTIYM
+426 
-433 PRSEVEKFAGLHQN
+433 
-447 PEIGTEFVP
+447 
-456 TGSNTAALRYTEDY
+456 
-470 GPNKAGD
+470 
-477 IVKGTEV
+477 
-484 EFTLEPE
+484 LEAY
-491 VGLNPVEIL
+491 L
-500 DFKNPRGI
+500 D
-508 HFGNEITEVVSDA
+508 NEITYQEYLELADNF
-521 RPVDYA
+521 RPIVPIKEA
-527 EDLAQAEKL
+527 P
-536 IESDELLKEWRKE
+536 EL
-549 NGGKGQR
+549 
-556 FENPAKEDAEDFF
+556 
-569 QGDITRKEL
+569 
-578 QTLINSKLGDP
+578 P
-589 TLYTLDNFP
+589 TTLDIVSSLKP
-598 DMPTVT
+598 QQVEKGIIGVSKEIED
-604 DTVGGMG
+604 G
-611 TKARKYGILG
+611 T
-621 VKGFDLKEGQRVG
+621 RVA
-634 SRLDIPAYNE
+634 SRLDINAYE
-644 YDKWI
+644 SFDTWV
-649 VSIHDG
+649 VSFHDG
-655 NVDKG
+655 LNDSLSG
-660 GVVGYGQAIRLK
+660 ASIGYGQVAVLE
-672 NIEFKSEPK
+672 NVNFKTIP
-681 MALDIARKKELKAAD
+681 KAAANIA
-696 PEKGTPAKY
+696 KGK
-705 QTKST
+705 TKST
-710 IARIHG
+710 IARIFG
-716 DYVKEDPYE
+716 DYKN
-725 LYEQAKLLLDDP
+725 ADP
-737 EWTQV
+737 EAVHQMAKDILADPDSEWVQV
-742 GMNPYRGSFFY
+742 GMNPYRHSFFY
-753 DKKTGMPVLNAEEV
+753 DKADGMPVTEASEV
-767 IQVGPLVLAKK
+767 IQVGPLVLARNVKK
-778 VKTPKLSELKKYFGG
+778 VSRDDPQFSFLINKNDPESIKN
-793 EFKDGK
+793 
-799 YKSAARTKDGKV
+799 
-811 KVFNQGGAVMNEQM
+811 FNQGGAVMNEQM

-890 REEAKRGLADMEAN
+890 REEAKRGLAEMEAN

-985 GTTNDALSA
+985 GTTDDALSA

-1198 EKSIFDNL
+1198 EKSLFDNL
-1206 IDRSDKNKS
+1206 IDRSDQNEK
-1215 LGTSNKKGV
+1215 LGTTNKKGK

-1232 DLLGFDGKAGV
+1232 DLLGFDGKAGI
-1243 QGPGLKESFG
+1243 QARDAEGNLLGLKASFG
-1253 GARRN
+1253 GARRDQTAAIPSIQDTSAADN
-1258 QTATAPSS
+1258 QTAAEE
-1266 TYAAPTTGATAP
+1266 A
-1278 GDMGDGLRG
+1278 MGR
-1287 SGTTSSTPSTQ
+1287 TTSSTPSTQ
-1298 AEKTSAANAATD
+1298 AEKTSAANAATN

-1319 QSSSSDDPDWGSK
+1319 QSSSSDDPDWGAK
-1332 IRAQSEASKAATK
+1332 IKAQSDASKAATK

>member
-1 MVRETSPRPKLRP
+1 MPESSPRPVLRP
-14 EGFGVSEQT
+14 EGFAVKPTRDSSPRPRLRPSDPETIGVMSPETYEAINQNTSDQT
-23 ERMLE
+23 ERAFGPRIVNSLDEVNQQESTPFSGVISKTVDPFSEEKLNELE
-28 PEGDPVSPTEVMKTG
+28 DYLANTPKPQRDPIDEALSRG
-43 LTEEVMGKAQDY
+43 WL
-55 VDNPPPEPKKDPLA
+55 
-69 FAAEKGYV
+69 
-77 KAIKGP
+77 KAIKSSRLG
-83 EEKERY
+83 EKY
-89 ISNLNVGTEEGNQ
+89 KSNLNLLNKDGIE
-102 TVRQMFE
+102 TVRGMFKSS
-109 NILGKNPDWDPLLVN
+109 LGAMPKNEDGTPWDPRKEN
-124 WCATFVSDVLDN
+124 WCATFVNTILMG
-136 LGADPLKTN
+136 LGADLLQTG
-145 DKYDRLRARKFV
+145 DKYDRLRARKYV

-163 ERKNIQQ
+163 ERNNIQQ

-175 LDFPRDSE
+175 LDFPRNSD
-183 GNITFGPGGKRDGVG
+183 GDIDFRDPNAKRDGVG

-204 VGDKSSANK
+204 AGDNSSANRP
-213 DGSGYIGVLG
+213 DSGFIGVLG
-223 GNQGYSSEIGIA
+223 GNQGLYQEIGLT
-235 EYPEENILAVRR
+235 EYRDANVLAIRR
-247 ITYDDV
+247 ITYDDI
-253 DYEFT
+253 DYKFT
-258 EALAKDNPNF
+258 KELAEENPDFNS
-268 KAFLK
+268 FLK
-273 KEGEGFDFESFANP
+273 DQGEGFDFESFSNP
-287 DPMTGFNEGGLAE
+287 DPMSGFDEGGLAE
-300 NDNLELARAYGVT
+300 NDNLDLARSYGVT
-313 VVDPEETDETLKAFG
+313 VVDPKETDQTLKAFG

-333 SLPGISTA
+333 SIPGISTA
-341 ATVRDIK
+341 ATIRDIK
-348 EELEEEDPSWGKI
+348 EELQEEDPSWGKI
-361 GLLAASEVVGM
+361 GLLAAGEVVGM

-391 KTKKGSTYEVK
+391 KTGRGSTYKVEEGSRTTRERAPDEV
-402 EGNTT
+402 G
-407 VRDKA
+407 
-412 ARKEHPGESGIQPQ
+412 GEVVTQPTSG
-426 SVKTIYM
+426 KTIYM
-433 PRSEVEKFAGLHQN
+433 SYDDMERFGLLFQKGE
-447 PEIGTEFVP
+447 PGLYQFVP
-456 TGSNTAALRYTEDY
+456 IKGQKGKAHLTFAKDY

-477 IVKGTEV
+477 PVPNTEV
-484 EFTLEPE
+484 SFTTEPK
-491 VGLNPVEIL
+491 VGDHPVEIYEST
-500 DFKNPRGI
+500 NNNRVSI
-508 HFGNEITEVVSDA
+508 HFGSEITEVMDDV
-521 RPVDYA
+521 RPANYA
-527 EDLAQAEKL
+527 EDLAQAEEL
-536 IESDELLKEWRKE
+536 IESDELLKKWRKE

-556 FENPAKEDAEDFF
+556 FENPAKQDAEDFY

-589 TLYTLDNFP
+589 TLFTLDNFP
-598 DMPTVT
+598 DMPTIT

-660 GVVGYGQAIRLK
+660 GVIGYGQAIRLK
-672 NIEFKSEPK
+672 NIEFKSDPK

-705 QTKST
+705 QTKAT

-737 EWTQV
+737 EWTQI

-778 VKTPKLSELKKYFGG
+778 VETPKLSELKKYFGG

-825 EMAFMAEGGLKDDG
+825 EMAFMAEGGLRDDG

-846 GNDIPNGSLAEE
+846 GNDIPNGSMAEE

-890 REEAKRGLADMEAN
+890 REEAKRGLAEMESN

-944 VPDVNPN
+944 VPSVNPN
-951 MQPPPQAVGNASP
+951 MQPPPQAVGNAAP

-985 GTTNDALSA
+985 GTTSDALSA

-1050 MMRDYQAYLDKIEE
+1050 MMRDYQDYLDKIAE

-1087 DTTTTDEETTGTT
+1087 DTTTTDDEGTGTT
-1100 DSSDDRTDYRQF
+1100 DSSNDKTDYRQF
-1112 TTQTSTTP
+1112 TTQTSATP

-1140 IVGRTGSTLAYSMG
+1140 IVGRTGSTLAYTMG

-1163 QLAANYNNM
+1163 QLASRYNNM

-1185 EYEDKRKGSIFGG
+1185 EYESKRKGSIFGG
-1198 EKSIFDNL
+1198 EKSLFDNL
-1206 IDRSDKNKS
+1206 IDRSDQNEK
-1215 LGTSNKKGV
+1215 LGTTNKKGT

-1258 QTATAPSS
+1258 QTAITPSS

-1278 GDMGDGLRG
+1278 GDMGDGL
-1287 SGTTSSTPSTQ
+1287 
-1298 AEKTSAANAATD
+1298 
-1310 DWVAATQAV
+1310 
-1319 QSSSSDDPDWGSK
+1319 
-1332 IRAQSEASKAATK
+1332 
-1345 AIQEAS
+1345 
-1351 GWSGGFFGTASNP
+1351 
-1364 NWRDAAAQGGLMAK
+1364 
-1378 KKKKK
+1378 

>member
-14 EGFGVSEQT
+14 KGFGVSEQT

-83 EEKERY
+83 EEKEKY
-89 ISNLNVGTEEGNQ
+89 ISNLNVGTKEGNQ
-102 TVRQMFE
+102 TVRKMFE

-145 DKYDRLRARKFV
+145 DRYDRLRARKYV

-223 GNQGYSSEIGIA
+223 GNQGYNSEIGIA

-273 KEGEGFDFESFANP
+273 KEGEGFDMKSLEENP
-287 DPMTGFNEGGLAE
+287 MSPSNTPMTSRPQGFDEGGFASKALDFLTSPLTGDYRKEKPTSVQMAE
-300 NDNLELARAYGVT
+300 LGLEASPVGT
-313 VVDPEETDETLKAFG
+313 VNS
-328 KAAIE
+328 I
-333 SLPGISTA
+333 I
-341 ATVRDIK
+341 
-348 EELEEEDPSWGKI
+348 EDPSWGNVALEVAPD
-361 GLLAASEVVGM
+361 LL
-372 VPGLGDAAQNM
+372 GLGPAKKVGQSLIK
-383 VRQGVKRF
+383 GF
-391 KTKKGSTYEVK
+391 KTGRGSTYKVEEGSRTTRERAPDEVGGK
-402 EGNTT
+402 VVTQPT
-407 VRDKA
+407 
-412 ARKEHPGESGIQPQ
+412 SG
-426 SVKTIYM
+426 KTIYM
-433 PRSEVEKFAGLHQN
+433 SYDDMENFGLKFQKGEPGLYQ
-447 PEIGTEFVP
+447 FVP
-456 TGSNTAALRYTEDY
+456 IEGKKGKAHLIFAKDSGANKKGDPV
-470 GPNKAGD
+470 PN
-477 IVKGTEV
+477 TEV
-484 EFTLEPE
+484 SFTTEPK
-491 VGLNPVEIL
+491 VGDHPVEIYEST
-500 DFKNPRGI
+500 NNNRVSI
-508 HFGNEITEVVSDA
+508 HFGSEITEVMDDAPEMISVFPKPERMFPEDA
-521 RPVDYA
+521 RPKGGDYLNPA
-527 EDLAQAEKL
+527 TGEVISGRNVSAAT
-536 IESDELLKEWRKE
+536 LKISPDGKPSFKVSNDDVETV
-549 NGGKGQR
+549 GSTGKGKTQIKTNL
-556 FENPAKEDAEDFF
+556 FKKKAGWKWKDAPEGMEDIA
-569 QGDITRKEL
+569 
-578 QTLINSKLGDP
+578 TLISVENKGKHYYTIETDFSK
-589 TLYTLDNFP
+589 
-598 DMPTVT
+598 
-604 DTVGGMG
+604 
-611 TKARKYGILG
+611 G
-621 VKGFDLKEGQRVG
+621 V
-634 SRLDIPAYNE
+634 N
-644 YDKWI
+644 
-649 VSIHDG
+649 
-655 NVDKG
+655 
-660 GVVGYGQAIRLK
+660 
-672 NIEFKSEPK
+672 
-681 MALDIARKKELKAAD
+681 
-696 PEKGTPAKY
+696 
-705 QTKST
+705 
-710 IARIHG
+710 
-716 DYVKEDPYE
+716 
-725 LYEQAKLLLDDP
+725 
-737 EWTQV
+737 
-742 GMNPYRGSFFY
+742 
-753 DKKTGMPVLNAEEV
+753 
-767 IQVGPLVLAKK
+767 
-778 VKTPKLSELKKYFGG
+778 LKKYPNSKTEPRLRPTVVG
-793 EFKDGK
+793 EIELGPQVGTISVRGK
-799 YKSAARTKDGKV
+799 EHPVYSRVRT
-811 KVFNQGGAVMNEQM
+811 FNQGGAVMNEQM
-825 EMAFMAEGGLKDDG
+825 EMAFMAEGGLRDDG

-846 GNDIPNGSLAEE
+846 GNDIPNGSMAEE

-890 REEAKRGLADMEAN
+890 REEAKRGLADMESN

-929 AALRELAMEMNVGGM
+929 AALREIAMEMNVGGM
-944 VPDVNPN
+944 VPPVNPN
-951 MQPPPQAVGNASP
+951 MQPPPQAVGNAAL

-985 GTTNDALSA
+985 GTTSDALSA

-1050 MMRDYQAYLDKIEE
+1050 MMRDYQDYLDKIAE

-1087 DTTTTDEETTGTT
+1087 DTTTDDEGTGTT
-1100 DSSDDRTDYRQF
+1100 DSSNDKTDYRQF
-1112 TTQTSTTP
+1112 TTQTSATP

-1140 IVGRTGSTLAYSMG
+1140 IVGRTGSTLAYTMG

-1163 QLAANYNNM
+1163 QLASRYNNM

-1185 EYEDKRKGSIFGG
+1185 EYESKRKGSIFGG
-1198 EKSIFDNL
+1198 EKSLFDNL
-1206 IDRSDKNKS
+1206 IDRSDQNEK
-1215 LGTSNKKGV
+1215 LGTTNKKGT

-1253 GARRN
+1253 GARRD
-1258 QTATAPSS
+1258 QTAITPSS

-1287 SGTTSSTPSTQ
+1287 SGSTSSAPKTQ
-1298 AEKTSAANAATD
+1298 AEKTAAAKSATD
-1310 DWVAATQAV
+1310 DWVSATQAV
-1319 QSSSSDDPDWGSK
+1319 QSTSTDDPKAWSDAIK
-1332 IRAQSEASKAATK
+1332 AQSEASKAATK

-1351 GWSGGFFGTASNP
+1351 GWSGGFFGSASNP
-1364 NWRDAAAQGGLMAK
+1364 DWRDAAAEGGLMSKKNK
-1378 KKKKK
+1378 KKKK

>member
-83 EEKERY
+83 EEKEKY

-124 WCATFVSDVLDN
+124 WCATFVSDVLAN

-348 EELEEEDPSWGKI
+348 EELEKEDPSLAKVGV
-361 GLLAASEVVGM
+361 LAASEVVGL
-372 VPGLGDAAQNM
+372 VPGLGDAAQTMIRKGADKVTRIIKPAANREELLADAPENAQEVLGITEKQKEDWRKSKPKRKQ
-383 VRQGVKRF
+383 VRTPQLQ
-391 KTKKGSTYEVK
+391 KG
-402 EGNTT
+402 
-407 VRDKA
+407 
-412 ARKEHPGESGIQPQ
+412 
-426 SVKTIYM
+426 
-433 PRSEVEKFAGLHQN
+433 
-447 PEIGTEFVP
+447 
-456 TGSNTAALRYTEDY
+456 
-470 GPNKAGD
+470 
-477 IVKGTEV
+477 
-484 EFTLEPE
+484 LEAY
-491 VGLNPVEIL
+491 L
-500 DFKNPRGI
+500 D
-508 HFGNEITEVVSDA
+508 NEITYQEYLELADNF
-521 RPVDYA
+521 RPIVPIKEA
-527 EDLAQAEKL
+527 P
-536 IESDELLKEWRKE
+536 EL
-549 NGGKGQR
+549 
-556 FENPAKEDAEDFF
+556 
-569 QGDITRKEL
+569 
-578 QTLINSKLGDP
+578 P
-589 TLYTLDNFP
+589 TTLDIVSSLKP
-598 DMPTVT
+598 QQVEKGIIGVSKEIED
-604 DTVGGMG
+604 G
-611 TKARKYGILG
+611 T
-621 VKGFDLKEGQRVG
+621 RVA
-634 SRLDIPAYNE
+634 SRLDINAYE
-644 YDKWI
+644 SFDTWV
-649 VSIHDG
+649 VSFHDG
-655 NVDKG
+655 LNDSLSG
-660 GVVGYGQAIRLK
+660 ASIGYGQVAVLE
-672 NIEFKSEPK
+672 NVNFKTIP
-681 MALDIARKKELKAAD
+681 KAAANIA
-696 PEKGTPAKY
+696 KGK
-705 QTKST
+705 TKST
-710 IARIHG
+710 IARIFG
-716 DYVKEDPYE
+716 DYKN
-725 LYEQAKLLLDDP
+725 ADP
-737 EWTQV
+737 EAVHQMAKDILADPDSEWVQV
-742 GMNPYRGSFFY
+742 GMNPYRHSFFY
-753 DKKTGMPVLNAEEV
+753 DKADGMPVTEASEV
-767 IQVGPLVLAKK
+767 IQVGPLVLARNVKK
-778 VKTPKLSELKKYFGG
+778 VSRDDPQFSFLINKNDPESIKN
-793 EFKDGK
+793 
-799 YKSAARTKDGKV
+799 
-811 KVFNQGGAVMNEQM
+811 FNQGGAVMNEQM
-825 EMAFMAEGGLKDDG
+825 EMAFMAEGGLRDDG

-846 GNDIPNGSLAEE
+846 GNDIPNGSMAEE

-890 REEAKRGLADMEAN
+890 REEAKRGLAEMESN
-904 GRIGGEPVPAG
+904 GRIGGEPVPEG

-929 AALRELAMEMNVGGM
+929 AALREIAMEMNVGGM
-944 VPDVNPN
+944 VTPVNLN
-951 MQPPPQAVGNASP
+951 MQPPPQAVGNAAP

-971 KGGTVLGFQSAGDT
+971 KGGTVLGFDSGGD
-985 GTTNDALSA
+985 LSA
-994 VQSKPLTG
+994 VQSQPITG

-1020 TGFGDDT
+1020 
-1027 KTTPFEEG
+1027 TTPFEEG

-1050 MMRDYQAYLDKIEE
+1050 MMRDYQDYLDKIEE

-1072 DAKIAEEGPTVAGTD
+1072 DAKLAEEGPSIAGTD
-1087 DTTTTDEETTGTT
+1087 TTTATTTDDGTASTT

-1112 TTQTSTTP
+1112 TTQTKPTLT
-1120 PKNVADMTDDE
+1120 KNVADMTDDE

-1140 IVGRTGSTLAYSMG
+1140 IVGRTGSTLAYTMG

-1163 QLAANYNNM
+1163 QLASNYNNM
-1172 LEVARDRKLISDK
+1172 LEVARDRNIISEK

-1198 EKSIFDNL
+1198 EKSLFDNL
-1206 IDRSDKNKS
+1206 IDRSDKNKE
-1215 LGTSNKKGV
+1215 LGTSNKKGI

-1243 QGPGLKESFG
+1243 QGPSLSESFG
-1253 GARRN
+1253 GARRD
-1258 QTATAPSS
+1258 QTSLTPSS

-1287 SGTTSSTPSTQ
+1287 SGSTSSAPSTQ
-1298 AEKTSAANAATD
+1298 AEKTAAAKSATD
-1310 DWVAATQAV
+1310 DWVSATQAV
-1319 QSSSSDDPDWGSK
+1319 QSTSTDDPKAWSDAIK
-1332 IRAQSEASKAATK
+1332 AQSEASKAATK

-1351 GWSGGFFGTASNP
+1351 GWSGGFFGSASNP
-1364 NWRDAAAQGGLMAK
+1364 NWRDAAAEGGLMSKKNK
-1378 KKKKK
+1378 KKKK

>member
-69 FAAEKGYV
+69 FATEKGYV

-83 EEKERY
+83 EEKEKY

-102 TVRQMFE
+102 TVRKMFE

-145 DKYDRLRARKFV
+145 DRYDRLRARKYV

-204 VGDKSSANK
+204 VGNKSSANK

-223 GNQGYSSEIGIA
+223 GNQGYNSEIGIA

-273 KEGEGFDFESFANP
+273 KEGEGFDMKSLEENP
-287 DPMTGFNEGGLAE
+287 MSPSNTPMTSRPQGFDEGGLAE
-300 NDNLELARAYGVT
+300 NDNLALARAYGVEP
-313 VVDPEETDETLKAFG
+313 VDLDETVESVKAVGQF
-328 KAAIE
+328 ALE
-333 SLPGISTA
+333 SLPGVGTA
-341 ATVRDIK
+341 FTVAEIEDELKK
-348 EELEEEDPSWGKI
+348 EEPNYLKI
-361 GLLAASEVVGM
+361 GMLVGTEAIGLI
-372 VPGLGDAAQNM
+372 PGLGTAAKSMIRKGADMARQTDEVMDAASNIPK
-383 VRQGVKRF
+383 VSRTSNVD
-391 KTKKGSTYEVK
+391 K
-402 EGNTT
+402 E
-407 VRDKA
+407 KA
-412 ARKEHPGESGIQPQ
+412 
-426 SVKTIYM
+426 
-433 PRSEVEKFAGLHQN
+433 
-447 PEIGTEFVP
+447 
-456 TGSNTAALRYTEDY
+456 
-470 GPNKAGD
+470 
-477 IVKGTEV
+477 
-484 EFTLEPE
+484 
-491 VGLNPVEIL
+491 
-500 DFKNPRGI
+500 
-508 HFGNEITEVVSDA
+508 
-521 RPVDYA
+521 
-527 EDLAQAEKL
+527 LAM
-536 IESDELLKEWRKE
+536 IESQELRNAWVSNK
-549 NGGKGQR
+549 
-556 FENPAKEDAEDFF
+556 
-569 QGDITRKEL
+569 RKEL
-578 QTLINSKLGDP
+578 GISDTDKDYSSRDLVSKQEVKRRQTRK
-589 TLYTLDNFP
+589 FP
-598 DMPTVT
+598 EQIKALEEDRMSGPEYRRYIRENQPATKFTKEDVEGMLTSFEDM
-604 DTVGGMG
+604 VGGLDALG
-611 TKARKYGILG
+611 QNKASKGIIGLTDD
-621 VKGFDLKEGQRVG
+621 VEVG
-634 SRLDIPAYNE
+634 AEVAARLDIPAYNKR
-644 YDKWI
+644 DIWVAQI
-649 VSIHDG
+649 T
-655 NVDKG
+655 G
-660 GVVGYGQAIRLK
+660 GGKNMYGRTAVLK
-672 NIEFKSEPK
+672 NVKFFIEGKDP
-681 MALDIARKKELKAAD
+681 ARKSKKMRDVGKGEKDKSPFATMKGEWQGLSDDEAFEKAL
-696 PEKGTPAKY
+696 
-705 QTKST
+705 S
-710 IARIHG
+710 
-716 DYVKEDPYE
+716 
-725 LYEQAKLLLDDP
+725 LMDDP
-737 EWTQV
+737 EWIQV
-742 GMNPYRGSFFY
+742 GFNPERHSFFY
-753 DKKTGMPVLNAEEV
+753 DKDTMMPVFEAEEV

-778 VKTPKLSELKKYFGG
+778 AKLGDKRIDPETGKESSYVPAERIKKIRELKIEDKP
-793 EFKDGK
+793 GK
-799 YKSAARTKDGKV
+799 PT
-811 KVFNQGGAVMNEQM
+811 VFNQGGVVMNEQM
-825 EMAFMAEGGLKDDG
+825 EMAFMAEGGLRDDG

-846 GNDIPNGSLAEE
+846 GNDIPNGSMAEE

-890 REEAKRGLADMEAN
+890 REEAKRGLAEMESN
-904 GRIGGEPVPAG
+904 GRIGGEPVPEG

-944 VPDVNPN
+944 VPSVNPN
-951 MQPPPQAVGNASP
+951 MQPPPQAVGNAAP

-971 KGGTVLGFQSAGDT
+971 KGGTVLGFDGGGD
-985 GTTNDALSA
+985 LSA
-994 VQSKPLTG
+994 VQSQPITG

-1009 FGPYTNDGSLP
+1009 FGPSTNDGSLP
-1020 TGFGDDT
+1020 TS
-1027 KTTPFEEG
+1027 PFEEG

-1072 DAKIAEEGPTVAGTD
+1072 DAKIAEEGPTIAGT
-1087 DTTTTDEETTGTT
+1087 DTTTTTTTDDKTASTT

-1112 TTQTSTTP
+1112 TTQTKPTLT
-1120 PKNVADMTDDE
+1120 KNVSDMTDDE

-1140 IVGRTGSTLAYSMG
+1140 IVGRTGSTLAYTMG

-1163 QLAANYNNM
+1163 QLASNYNNM
-1172 LEVARDRKLISDK
+1172 LEVARDRKLISEK
-1185 EYEDKRKGSIFGG
+1185 EYADKRKGSIFGG
-1198 EKSIFDNL
+1198 EKSLFDNL
-1206 IDRSDKNKS
+1206 IDRSDKNKE
-1215 LGTSNKKGV
+1215 LGTSNKKGI

-1243 QGPGLKESFG
+1243 QGPSLSESFG
-1253 GARRN
+1253 GARRD
-1258 QTATAPSS
+1258 QTALTPSS

-1287 SGTTSSTPSTQ
+1287 PGSTSTAPATQ
-1298 AEKTSAANAATD
+1298 AEKTAAAKSATD
-1310 DWVAATQAV
+1310 DWVAATQAA
-1319 QSSSSDDPDWGSK
+1319 QSTSTDDPNWGAAIK
-1332 IRAQSEASKAATK
+1332 AQSEASKAATK

-1351 GWSGGFFGTASNP
+1351 GWSGGFFGSASNP
-1364 NWRDAAAQGGLMAK
+1364 NWRDAAAEGGLMSKNNK
-1378 KKKKK
+1378 KKKK

>member
-83 EEKERY
+83 EEKEKY
-89 ISNLNVGTEEGNQ
+89 ISNLNVGTKEGNQ
-102 TVRQMFE
+102 TVRKMFE

-145 DKYDRLRARKFV
+145 DRYDRLRARKYV

-223 GNQGYSSEIGIA
+223 GNQGYNSEIGIA

-273 KEGEGFDFESFANP
+273 KEGEGFDMKSLEENP
-287 DPMTGFNEGGLAE
+287 MSPSNTPMTSRPQGFDEGGLAE
-300 NDNLELARAYGVT
+300 NDNLDLARSYGVT
-313 VVDPEETDETLKAFG
+313 VVDPEETDQTLKAFG

-333 SLPGISTA
+333 SIPGISTA

-361 GLLAASEVVGM
+361 GLLAAGEVVGM

-407 VRDKA
+407 VRNKA

-433 PRSEVEKFAGLHQN
+433 PRSEVEKFGGVHQN
-447 PEIGTEFVP
+447 PDIPTEFIP
-456 TGSNTAALRYTEDY
+456 TGPDTAALRLTEDW
-470 GPNKAGD
+470 GPLKAGE
-477 IVKGTEV
+477 ILPETEV
-484 EFTLEPE
+484 KFTLDPE

-500 DFKNPRGI
+500 DFKSPRGI
-508 HFGNEITEVVSDA
+508 HFGNEIIEVESNIPKVSKK
-521 RPVDYA
+521 YA
-527 EDLAQAEKL
+527 E
-536 IESDELLKEWRKE
+536 
-549 NGGKGQR
+549 
-556 FENPAKEDAEDFF
+556 
-569 QGDITRKEL
+569 
-578 QTLINSKLGDP
+578 
-589 TLYTLDNFP
+589 
-598 DMPTVT
+598 
-604 DTVGGMG
+604 
-611 TKARKYGILG
+611 
-621 VKGFDLKEGQRVG
+621 
-634 SRLDIPAYNE
+634 
-644 YDKWI
+644 
-649 VSIHDG
+649 
-655 NVDKG
+655 
-660 GVVGYGQAIRLK
+660 
-672 NIEFKSEPK
+672 
-681 MALDIARKKELKAAD
+681 
-696 PEKGTPAKY
+696 
-705 QTKST
+705 
-710 IARIHG
+710 
-716 DYVKEDPYE
+716 
-725 LYEQAKLLLDDP
+725 
-737 EWTQV
+737 
-742 GMNPYRGSFFY
+742 
-753 DKKTGMPVLNAEEV
+753 
-767 IQVGPLVLAKK
+767 
-778 VKTPKLSELKKYFGG
+778 
-793 EFKDGK
+793 
-799 YKSAARTKDGKV
+799 
-811 KVFNQGGAVMNEQM
+811 GGAVMNEQM
-825 EMAFMAEGGLKDDG
+825 EMAFMAEGGLRDDG

-846 GNDIPNGSLAEE
+846 GNDIPNGSMAEE

-890 REEAKRGLADMEAN
+890 REEAKRGLAEMESN

-944 VPDVNPN
+944 VPSVNPN
-951 MQPPPQAVGNASP
+951 MQPPPQAVGNAAL

-985 GTTNDALSA
+985 GTTSDALSA

-1050 MMRDYQAYLDKIEE
+1050 MMRDYQDYLDKIAE

-1087 DTTTTDEETTGTT
+1087 DTTTDDEGTGTT
-1100 DSSDDRTDYRQF
+1100 DSSNDKTDYRQF
-1112 TTQTSTTP
+1112 TTQTSATP

-1140 IVGRTGSTLAYSMG
+1140 IVGRTGSTLAYTMG

-1172 LEVARDRKLISDK
+1172 LEVARDRQLISDK
-1185 EYEDKRKGSIFGG
+1185 EYESKRKGSIFGG
-1198 EKSIFDNL
+1198 EKSLFDNL
-1206 IDRSDKNKS
+1206 IDRSDQNEK
-1215 LGTSNKKGV
+1215 LGTTNKKGK

-1232 DLLGFDGKAGV
+1232 DLLGFDGKAGI
-1243 QGPGLKESFG
+1243 QATDDEGNLLGLRASFG
-1253 GARRN
+1253 GARRD
-1258 QTATAPSS
+1258 QTAVTPSS

-1287 SGTTSSTPSTQ
+1287 SGSTSSAPKTQ
-1298 AEKTSAANAATD
+1298 AEKTAAAKSATD
-1310 DWVAATQAV
+1310 DWVSATQAV
-1319 QSSSSDDPDWGSK
+1319 QSTSTDDPKAWSDAIK
-1332 IRAQSEASKAATK
+1332 AQSEASKAATK

-1351 GWSGGFFGTASNP
+1351 GWSGGFFGSASNP
-1364 NWRDAAAQGGLMAK
+1364 DWRDAAAEGGLMSKKNK
-1378 KKKKK
+1378 KKKK

>member
-69 FAAEKGYV
+69 FVTEKGYV

-83 EEKERY
+83 EEKEKY
-89 ISNLNVGTEEGNQ
+89 ISNLNVGTKEGNQ
-102 TVRQMFE
+102 TVRKMFE

-145 DKYDRLRARKFV
+145 DKYDRLRARKYV

-183 GNITFGPGGKRDGVG
+183 GNITFAPGGKRDGVG

-273 KEGEGFDFESFANP
+273 KEGEGFDFESFANQG
-287 DPMTGFNEGGLAE
+287 PMTGFNEGGLAE
-300 NDNLELARAYGVT
+300 NDNLELARSYGVT
-313 VVDPEETDETLKAFG
+313 VVDPEETDQTLKALG
-328 KAAIE
+328 KAAVE
-333 SLPGISTA
+333 SIPGISTA
-341 ATVRDIK
+341 ATIRDIK
-348 EELEEEDPSWGKI
+348 EELEEEDPSLAKI
-361 GLLAASEVVGM
+361 GVLAASEVVGL
-372 VPGLGDAAQNM
+372 VPGLGDAAQTMIRKGADKVTRIIKPVANREDLLADAPENAQE
-383 VRQGVKRF
+383 VLGITEKQKEDWR
-391 KTKKGSTYEVK
+391 KTKPKKKQVRTPQLQKG
-402 EGNTT
+402 
-407 VRDKA
+407 
-412 ARKEHPGESGIQPQ
+412 
-426 SVKTIYM
+426 
-433 PRSEVEKFAGLHQN
+433 
-447 PEIGTEFVP
+447 
-456 TGSNTAALRYTEDY
+456 
-470 GPNKAGD
+470 
-477 IVKGTEV
+477 
-484 EFTLEPE
+484 LEAYLE
-491 VGLNPVEIL
+491 
-500 DFKNPRGI
+500 
-508 HFGNEITEVVSDA
+508 NEITYQE
-521 RPVDYA
+521 YL
-527 EDLAQAEKL
+527 ELA
-536 IESDELLKEWRKE
+536 
-549 NGGKGQR
+549 
-556 FENPAKEDAEDFF
+556 
-569 QGDITRKEL
+569 
-578 QTLINSKLGDP
+578 
-589 TLYTLDNFP
+589 DNFRP
-598 DMPTVT
+598 IVPIKKAPELPTTMDIVSSLTPNQVSKGVIGVT
-604 DTVGGMG
+604 KNIEDG
-611 TKARKYGILG
+611 T
-621 VKGFDLKEGQRVG
+621 RVA
-634 SRLDIPAYNE
+634 SRLDINAYENF
-644 YDKWI
+644 DTWV
-649 VSIHDG
+649 VSLHDG
-655 NVDKG
+655 LNDSLSG
-660 GVVGYGQAIRLK
+660 ASIGYGQVAVLNNVSFK
-672 NIEFKSEPK
+672 TNPKGAANIAKGK
-681 MALDIARKKELKAAD
+681 GKA
-696 PEKGTPAKY
+696 
-705 QTKST
+705 T
-710 IARIHG
+710 IARIFG
-716 DYVKEDPYE
+716 DYEN
-725 LYEQAKLLLDDP
+725 ADP
-737 EWTQV
+737 EAVHQMAKEILADPDSEWVQV
-742 GMNPYRGSFFY
+742 GMNPFRHSFFY
-753 DKKTGMPVLNAEEV
+753 DKADGMPVTEASQI
-767 IQVGPLVLAKK
+767 IQVGPLVLAKNVKK
-778 VKTPKLSELKKYFGG
+778 VSRDDP
-793 EFKDGK
+793 EFSFLLNKNDPESIK
-799 YKSAARTKDGKV
+799 NY
-811 KVFNQGGAVMNEQM
+811 NQGGAVMNEQM
-825 EMAFMAEGGLKDDG
+825 EMAFMAEGGLRDDG

-846 GNDIPNGSLAEE
+846 GNDIPNGSMAEE

-890 REEAKRGLADMEAN
+890 REEAKRGLAEMESN
-904 GRIGGEPVPAG
+904 GRIGGEPVPEG

-929 AALRELAMEMNVGGM
+929 AALREIAMEMNVGGM
-944 VPDVNPN
+944 VPPVNLN
-951 MQPPPQAVGNASP
+951 MQPPPQAVGNAAP

-971 KGGTVLGFQSAGDT
+971 KGGTVLGFDSGGD
-985 GTTNDALSA
+985 LSA
-994 VQSKPLTG
+994 VQSQPITG

-1020 TGFGDDT
+1020 
-1027 KTTPFEEG
+1027 TTPFEEG

-1050 MMRDYQAYLDKIEE
+1050 MMRDYQDYLDKIEE

-1072 DAKIAEEGPTVAGTD
+1072 DAKLAEEGPSIAGTD
-1087 DTTTTDEETTGTT
+1087 TTTATTTDDGTASTT

-1112 TTQTSTTP
+1112 TTQTKPTLT
-1120 PKNVADMTDDE
+1120 KNVADMTDDE

-1140 IVGRTGSTLAYSMG
+1140 IVGRTGSTLAYTMG

-1163 QLAANYNNM
+1163 QLASNYNNM
-1172 LEVARDRKLISDK
+1172 LEVARDRNIISEK

-1198 EKSIFDNL
+1198 EKSLFDNL
-1206 IDRSDKNKS
+1206 IDRSDKNKE
-1215 LGTSNKKGV
+1215 LGTSNKKGI

-1243 QGPGLKESFG
+1243 QGPSLSESFG
-1253 GARRN
+1253 GARRD
-1258 QTATAPSS
+1258 QTSLTPSS

-1287 SGTTSSTPSTQ
+1287 SGSTSSAPSTQ
-1298 AEKTSAANAATD
+1298 AEKTAAAKSATD
-1310 DWVAATQAV
+1310 DWVSATQAV
-1319 QSSSSDDPDWGSK
+1319 QSTSTDDPKAWSDAIK
-1332 IRAQSEASKAATK
+1332 AQSEASKAATK

-1351 GWSGGFFGTASNP
+1351 GWSGGFFGSASNP
-1364 NWRDAAAQGGLMAK
+1364 NWRDAAAEGGLMSKKNK
-1378 KKKKK
+1378 KKKK

>member
-83 EEKERY
+83 EEKEKY

-124 WCATFVSDVLDN
+124 WCATFVSDVLAN

-348 EELEEEDPSWGKI
+348 EELEKEDPSLAKVGV
-361 GLLAASEVVGM
+361 LAASEVVGL
-372 VPGLGDAAQNM
+372 VPGLGDAAQTMIRKGADKVTRIIKPAANREELLADAPENAQEVLGITEKQKEDWRKSKPKRKQ
-383 VRQGVKRF
+383 VRTPQLQ
-391 KTKKGSTYEVK
+391 KG
-402 EGNTT
+402 
-407 VRDKA
+407 
-412 ARKEHPGESGIQPQ
+412 
-426 SVKTIYM
+426 
-433 PRSEVEKFAGLHQN
+433 
-447 PEIGTEFVP
+447 
-456 TGSNTAALRYTEDY
+456 
-470 GPNKAGD
+470 
-477 IVKGTEV
+477 
-484 EFTLEPE
+484 LEAY
-491 VGLNPVEIL
+491 L
-500 DFKNPRGI
+500 D
-508 HFGNEITEVVSDA
+508 NEITYQEYLELADNF
-521 RPVDYA
+521 RPIVPIKEA
-527 EDLAQAEKL
+527 P
-536 IESDELLKEWRKE
+536 EL
-549 NGGKGQR
+549 
-556 FENPAKEDAEDFF
+556 
-569 QGDITRKEL
+569 
-578 QTLINSKLGDP
+578 P
-589 TLYTLDNFP
+589 TTLDIVSSLKP
-598 DMPTVT
+598 QQVEKGIIGVSKEIED
-604 DTVGGMG
+604 G
-611 TKARKYGILG
+611 T
-621 VKGFDLKEGQRVG
+621 RVA
-634 SRLDIPAYNE
+634 SRLDINAYE
-644 YDKWI
+644 SFDTWV
-649 VSIHDG
+649 VSFHDG
-655 NVDKG
+655 LNDSLSG
-660 GVVGYGQAIRLK
+660 ASIGYGQVAVLE
-672 NIEFKSEPK
+672 NVNFKTIP
-681 MALDIARKKELKAAD
+681 KAAANIA
-696 PEKGTPAKY
+696 KGK
-705 QTKST
+705 TKST
-710 IARIHG
+710 IARIFG
-716 DYVKEDPYE
+716 DYKN
-725 LYEQAKLLLDDP
+725 ADP
-737 EWTQV
+737 EAVHQMAKDILADPDSEWVQV
-742 GMNPYRGSFFY
+742 GMNPYRHSFFY
-753 DKKTGMPVLNAEEV
+753 DKADGMPVTEASEV
-767 IQVGPLVLAKK
+767 IQVGPLVLARNVKK
-778 VKTPKLSELKKYFGG
+778 VSRDDPQFSFLINKNDPESIKN
-793 EFKDGK
+793 
-799 YKSAARTKDGKV
+799 
-811 KVFNQGGAVMNEQM
+811 FNQGGAVMNEQM
-825 EMAFMAEGGLKDDG
+825 EMAFMAEGGLRDDG

-846 GNDIPNGSLAEE
+846 GNDIPNGSMAEE

-890 REEAKRGLADMEAN
+890 REEAKRGLAEMESN
-904 GRIGGEPVPAG
+904 GRIGGEPVPEG

-929 AALRELAMEMNVGGM
+929 AALREIAMEMNVGGM
-944 VPDVNPN
+944 VPPVNLN
-951 MQPPPQAVGNASP
+951 MQPPPQAVGNAAP

-971 KGGTVLGFQSAGDT
+971 KGGTVLGFDSGGD
-985 GTTNDALSA
+985 LSA
-994 VQSKPLTG
+994 VQSQPITG

-1020 TGFGDDT
+1020 
-1027 KTTPFEEG
+1027 TTPFEEG

-1050 MMRDYQAYLDKIEE
+1050 MMRDYQDYLDKIEE

-1072 DAKIAEEGPTVAGTD
+1072 DAKLAEEGPSIAGTD
-1087 DTTTTDEETTGTT
+1087 TTTATTTDDGTASTT

-1112 TTQTSTTP
+1112 TTQTKPTLT
-1120 PKNVADMTDDE
+1120 KNVADMTDDE

-1140 IVGRTGSTLAYSMG
+1140 IVGRTGSTLAYTMG

-1163 QLAANYNNM
+1163 QLASNYNNM
-1172 LEVARDRKLISDK
+1172 LEVARDRNIISEK

-1198 EKSIFDNL
+1198 EKSLFDNL
-1206 IDRSDKNKS
+1206 IDRSDKNKE
-1215 LGTSNKKGV
+1215 LGTSNKKGI

-1243 QGPGLKESFG
+1243 QGPSLSESFG
-1253 GARRN
+1253 GARRD
-1258 QTATAPSS
+1258 QTSLTPSS

-1287 SGTTSSTPSTQ
+1287 SGSTSSAPSTQ
-1298 AEKTSAANAATD
+1298 AEKTAAAKSATD
-1310 DWVAATQAV
+1310 DWVSATQAV
-1319 QSSSSDDPDWGSK
+1319 QSTSTDDPKAWSDAIK
-1332 IRAQSEASKAATK
+1332 AQSEASKAATK

-1351 GWSGGFFGTASNP
+1351 GWSGGFFGSASNP
-1364 NWRDAAAQGGLMAK
+1364 NWRDAAAEGGLMSKKNK
-1378 KKKKK
+1378 KKKK

>member
-124 WCATFVSDVLDN
+124 WCATFVSDVLAN

-412 ARKEHPGESGIQPQ
+412 ARPEHPGESGVQPQ

-433 PRSEVEKFAGLHQN
+433 PRSELEKFAGVHQN
-447 PEIGTEFVP
+447 PDMPTEFIP
-456 TGSNTAALRYTEDY
+456 TGPDTAALRLTEDW
-470 GPNKAGD
+470 GPRKAGE
-477 IVKGTEV
+477 ILQGTEV
-484 EFTLEPE
+484 KFTLEPE

-500 DFKNPRGI
+500 DFRSPRGI
-508 HFGNEITEVVSDA
+508 HFGNEITEVIDDAPEMISVFPKPERMFPEDA
-521 RPVDYA
+521 RPKGGDYLNPA
-527 EDLAQAEKL
+527 TGEVISGRNVSAATLKISPDGKPSFKVSNDDV
-536 IESDELLKEWRKE
+536 ESV
-549 NGGKGQR
+549 GSTGKGKTQIKTNL
-556 FENPAKEDAEDFF
+556 FKKKAGWKWVNAPEGMEDIA
-569 QGDITRKEL
+569 
-578 QTLINSKLGDP
+578 TLISVENKGKHYYTVETDFSK
-589 TLYTLDNFP
+589 
-598 DMPTVT
+598 
-604 DTVGGMG
+604 
-611 TKARKYGILG
+611 G
-621 VKGFDLKEGQRVG
+621 V
-634 SRLDIPAYNE
+634 N
-644 YDKWI
+644 
-649 VSIHDG
+649 
-655 NVDKG
+655 
-660 GVVGYGQAIRLK
+660 
-672 NIEFKSEPK
+672 
-681 MALDIARKKELKAAD
+681 
-696 PEKGTPAKY
+696 
-705 QTKST
+705 
-710 IARIHG
+710 
-716 DYVKEDPYE
+716 
-725 LYEQAKLLLDDP
+725 
-737 EWTQV
+737 
-742 GMNPYRGSFFY
+742 
-753 DKKTGMPVLNAEEV
+753 
-767 IQVGPLVLAKK
+767 
-778 VKTPKLSELKKYFGG
+778 LKKYPDSKTEPRLRPTVIG
-793 EFKDGK
+793 ELEIGDQIGTISVRGK
-799 YKSAARTKDGKV
+799 EHPVYSKVRT
-811 KVFNQGGAVMNEQM
+811 FNQGGAVMNEQM

-1087 DTTTTDEETTGTT
+1087 DTTTTDEKTTGTT

-1206 IDRSDKNKS
+1206 IDRSDKNKA

-1253 GARRN
+1253 GARRDQTAAIPSIQDTSAADN
-1258 QTATAPSS
+1258 QTAAEE
-1266 TYAAPTTGATAP
+1266 A
-1278 GDMGDGLRG
+1278 MGR
-1287 SGTTSSTPSTQ
+1287 TTSSAPNTQ
-1298 AEKTSAANAATD
+1298 AEKTAAAKAATD
-1310 DWVAATQAV
+1310 DWVAATQVA
-1319 QSSSSDDPDWGSK
+1319 QSTSTDDPKAWSDAIK
-1332 IRAQSEASKAATK
+1332 AQSEASKAATK

>member
-124 WCATFVSDVLDN
+124 WCATFVSDVLAN

-183 GNITFGPGGKRDGVG
+183 GNITFGPGGKRDGIG

-412 ARKEHPGESGIQPQ
+412 ARPEHPGESGVQPQ

-433 PRSEVEKFAGLHQN
+433 PRSELEKFAGVHQN
-447 PEIGTEFVP
+447 PDMPTEFIP
-456 TGSNTAALRYTEDY
+456 TGPDTAALRLTEDW
-470 GPNKAGD
+470 GPRKAGE
-477 IVKGTEV
+477 ILQGTEV
-484 EFTLEPE
+484 KFTLEPE

-500 DFKNPRGI
+500 DFRSPRGI
-508 HFGNEITEVVSDA
+508 HFGNEITEVIDDAPEMISVFPKPERMFPEDA
-521 RPVDYA
+521 RPKGGDYLNPA
-527 EDLAQAEKL
+527 TGEVISGRNVSAATLKISPDGKPSFKVSNDDV
-536 IESDELLKEWRKE
+536 ESV
-549 NGGKGQR
+549 GSTGKGKTQIKTNL
-556 FENPAKEDAEDFF
+556 FKKKAGWKWVNAPEGMEDIA
-569 QGDITRKEL
+569 
-578 QTLINSKLGDP
+578 TLISVENKGKHYYTVETDFSK
-589 TLYTLDNFP
+589 
-598 DMPTVT
+598 
-604 DTVGGMG
+604 
-611 TKARKYGILG
+611 G
-621 VKGFDLKEGQRVG
+621 V
-634 SRLDIPAYNE
+634 N
-644 YDKWI
+644 
-649 VSIHDG
+649 
-655 NVDKG
+655 
-660 GVVGYGQAIRLK
+660 
-672 NIEFKSEPK
+672 
-681 MALDIARKKELKAAD
+681 
-696 PEKGTPAKY
+696 
-705 QTKST
+705 
-710 IARIHG
+710 
-716 DYVKEDPYE
+716 
-725 LYEQAKLLLDDP
+725 
-737 EWTQV
+737 
-742 GMNPYRGSFFY
+742 
-753 DKKTGMPVLNAEEV
+753 
-767 IQVGPLVLAKK
+767 
-778 VKTPKLSELKKYFGG
+778 LKKYPDSKTEPRLRPTVIG
-793 EFKDGK
+793 ELEIGDQIGTISVRGK
-799 YKSAARTKDGKV
+799 EHPVYSKVRT
-811 KVFNQGGAVMNEQM
+811 FNQGGAVMNEQM

-890 REEAKRGLADMEAN
+890 REEAKRGLAEMEAN

-1206 IDRSDKNKS
+1206 IDRSDKNKA

-1253 GARRN
+1253 GARRD

-1287 SGTTSSTPSTQ
+1287 SGTTSSAPSTQ
-1298 AEKTSAANAATD
+1298 AEKTAAANTAVSNLQAAQQRAD
-1310 DWVAATQAV
+1310 AA
-1319 QSSSSDDPDWGSK
+1319 SGSDD
-1332 IRAQSEASKAATK
+1332 IREQYEANMARAEASKAATK

>member
-14 EGFGVSEQT
+14 KGFGVSEQT

-83 EEKERY
+83 EEKEKY
-89 ISNLNVGTEEGNQ
+89 ISNLNVGTKEGNQ
-102 TVRQMFE
+102 TVRKMFE

-145 DKYDRLRARKFV
+145 DRYDRLRARKYV

-223 GNQGYSSEIGIA
+223 GNQGYNSEIGIA

-273 KEGEGFDFESFANP
+273 KEGEGFDMKSLEENP
-287 DPMTGFNEGGLAE
+287 MSPSNTPMTSRPQGFDEGGLAE
-300 NDNLELARAYGVT
+300 NDNLDLARSYGVT
-313 VVDPEETDETLKAFG
+313 VVDPEETDQTLKAFG

-333 SLPGISTA
+333 SIPGISTA

-361 GLLAASEVVGM
+361 GLLAAGEVVGM

-407 VRDKA
+407 VRNKA

-433 PRSEVEKFAGLHQN
+433 PRSEVEKFGGVHQN
-447 PEIGTEFVP
+447 PDIPTEFIP
-456 TGSNTAALRYTEDY
+456 TGPDTAALRLTEDW
-470 GPNKAGD
+470 GPLKAGE
-477 IVKGTEV
+477 ILPETEV
-484 EFTLEPE
+484 KFTLDPE

-500 DFKNPRGI
+500 DFKSPRGI
-508 HFGNEITEVVSDA
+508 HFGNEIIEVESNIPKVSKK
-521 RPVDYA
+521 YA
-527 EDLAQAEKL
+527 E
-536 IESDELLKEWRKE
+536 
-549 NGGKGQR
+549 
-556 FENPAKEDAEDFF
+556 
-569 QGDITRKEL
+569 
-578 QTLINSKLGDP
+578 
-589 TLYTLDNFP
+589 
-598 DMPTVT
+598 
-604 DTVGGMG
+604 
-611 TKARKYGILG
+611 
-621 VKGFDLKEGQRVG
+621 
-634 SRLDIPAYNE
+634 
-644 YDKWI
+644 
-649 VSIHDG
+649 
-655 NVDKG
+655 
-660 GVVGYGQAIRLK
+660 
-672 NIEFKSEPK
+672 
-681 MALDIARKKELKAAD
+681 
-696 PEKGTPAKY
+696 
-705 QTKST
+705 
-710 IARIHG
+710 
-716 DYVKEDPYE
+716 
-725 LYEQAKLLLDDP
+725 
-737 EWTQV
+737 
-742 GMNPYRGSFFY
+742 
-753 DKKTGMPVLNAEEV
+753 
-767 IQVGPLVLAKK
+767 
-778 VKTPKLSELKKYFGG
+778 
-793 EFKDGK
+793 
-799 YKSAARTKDGKV
+799 
-811 KVFNQGGAVMNEQM
+811 GGAVMNEQM
-825 EMAFMAEGGLKDDG
+825 EMAFMAEGGLRDDG

-846 GNDIPNGSLAEE
+846 GNDIPNGSMAEE

-890 REEAKRGLADMEAN
+890 REEAKRGLAEMESN

-944 VPDVNPN
+944 VPSVNPN
-951 MQPPPQAVGNASP
+951 MQPPPQAVGNAAL

-985 GTTNDALSA
+985 GTTSDALSA

-1050 MMRDYQAYLDKIEE
+1050 MMRDYQDYLDKIAE

-1087 DTTTTDEETTGTT
+1087 DTTTDDEGTGTT
-1100 DSSDDRTDYRQF
+1100 DSSNDKTDYRQF
-1112 TTQTSTTP
+1112 TTQTSATP

-1140 IVGRTGSTLAYSMG
+1140 IVGRTGSTLAYTMG

-1172 LEVARDRKLISDK
+1172 LEVARDRQLISDK
-1185 EYEDKRKGSIFGG
+1185 EYESKRKGSIFGG
-1198 EKSIFDNL
+1198 EKSLFDNL
-1206 IDRSDKNKS
+1206 IDRSDQNEK
-1215 LGTSNKKGV
+1215 LGTTNKKGK

-1232 DLLGFDGKAGV
+1232 DLLGFDGKAGI
-1243 QGPGLKESFG
+1243 QATDDEGNLLGLRASFG
-1253 GARRN
+1253 GARRD
-1258 QTATAPSS
+1258 QTAVTPSS

-1287 SGTTSSTPSTQ
+1287 SGSTSSAPKTQ
-1298 AEKTSAANAATD
+1298 AEKTAAAKSATD
-1310 DWVAATQAV
+1310 DWVSATQAV
-1319 QSSSSDDPDWGSK
+1319 QSTSTDDPKAWSDAIK
-1332 IRAQSEASKAATK
+1332 AQSEASKAATK

-1351 GWSGGFFGTASNP
+1351 GWSGGFFGSASNP
-1364 NWRDAAAQGGLMAK
+1364 DWRDAAAEGGLMSKKNK
-1378 KKKKK
+1378 KKKK

>member
-124 WCATFVSDVLDN
+124 WCATFVSDVLGN

-183 GNITFGPGGKRDGVG
+183 NNITFGPGGKRDGVG

-313 VVDPEETDETLKAFG
+313 VVDPEETDQTLKALG
-328 KAAIE
+328 KAAVE
-333 SLPGISTA
+333 SIPGVSTA
-341 ATVRDIK
+341 ATIRDIK

-508 HFGNEITEVVSDA
+508 HFGNEITEVVDDAPEMISVFPKPERMFPEDA
-521 RPVDYA
+521 RPKGGDYLNPA
-527 EDLAQAEKL
+527 TGEVISGRNVSAATLKISPDGKPSFKVSNDDV
-536 IESDELLKEWRKE
+536 ESV
-549 NGGKGQR
+549 GSTGKGKTQIKTNL
-556 FENPAKEDAEDFF
+556 FKKKAGWKWVNAPEGMEDIA
-569 QGDITRKEL
+569 
-578 QTLINSKLGDP
+578 TLISVENKGKHYYTVETDFSK
-589 TLYTLDNFP
+589 
-598 DMPTVT
+598 
-604 DTVGGMG
+604 
-611 TKARKYGILG
+611 G
-621 VKGFDLKEGQRVG
+621 V
-634 SRLDIPAYNE
+634 N
-644 YDKWI
+644 
-649 VSIHDG
+649 
-655 NVDKG
+655 
-660 GVVGYGQAIRLK
+660 
-672 NIEFKSEPK
+672 
-681 MALDIARKKELKAAD
+681 
-696 PEKGTPAKY
+696 
-705 QTKST
+705 
-710 IARIHG
+710 
-716 DYVKEDPYE
+716 
-725 LYEQAKLLLDDP
+725 
-737 EWTQV
+737 
-742 GMNPYRGSFFY
+742 
-753 DKKTGMPVLNAEEV
+753 
-767 IQVGPLVLAKK
+767 
-778 VKTPKLSELKKYFGG
+778 LKKYPDSKTEPRLRPTVIG
-793 EFKDGK
+793 ELEIGDQIGTISVRGK
-799 YKSAARTKDGKV
+799 EHPVYSKVRT
-811 KVFNQGGAVMNEQM
+811 FNQGGAVMNEQM

-890 REEAKRGLADMEAN
+890 REEAKRGLAEMEAN

-944 VPDVNPN
+944 VPDMNPN

-1050 MMRDYQAYLDKIEE
+1050 MMRDYQDYLDKIEE

-1198 EKSIFDNL
+1198 EKSLFDNL
-1206 IDRSDKNKS
+1206 IDRSDQNEK
-1215 LGTSNKKGV
+1215 LGTTNKKGK

-1232 DLLGFDGKAGV
+1232 DLLGFDGKAGI
-1243 QGPGLKESFG
+1243 QARDAEGNLLGLKASFG
-1253 GARRN
+1253 GARRDQTAAIPSIQDTSAADN
-1258 QTATAPSS
+1258 QTAAEE
-1266 TYAAPTTGATAP
+1266 A
-1278 GDMGDGLRG
+1278 MGR
-1287 SGTTSSTPSTQ
+1287 TTSSAPSTQ
-1298 AEKTSAANAATD
+1298 AEKTAAAKAATD
-1310 DWVAATQAV
+1310 DWAAATQVA
-1319 QSSSSDDPDWGSK
+1319 QSTSTDDPKAWSDAIK
-1332 IRAQSEASKAATK
+1332 AQSEASKAATK